1 MKKLIHNILA
11 VMLVVVMV
19 IMSFGNQS
27 VLPISIVNANESEIV
42 YPFGYK
48 SSDLFVADA
57 ILGQANGLDFTNI
70 SSMPI
75 LHNYTYKTLAEGI
88 IDNKWLLGGS
98 VVWKNAEACLNHD
111 FIGLVTWRQIM
122 YETLIMDWLTYQ
134 FESDEFKS
142 EISKS
147 SASYGWAISNY
158 LIKDDVKIPSKGDAN
173 TIKVFDKEFYKS
185 IGMLEKADQI
195 NEIISGI
202 NDVYTNSKDFYK
214 QVSNILATQSAC
226 ESRIS
231 FLREVQD
238 VTNNQ
243 SLSNAIDTVIDKLY
257 MSAGRLSFTEGSFV
271 MAKQLA
277 NVTWD
282 LLIAPYETSIPLL
295 RELKLGKAGI
305 DWMFNT
311 SNENSKKIELT
322 FIYMMNA
329 DFTKAYQILREN
341 YKDDKSEKNAL
352 VYNNAY
358 LDYTVYQAYS
368 SMITEEYIAEK
379 MLNGALNEIVN
390 IFSDYNIQS
399 YNDLKKML
407 DDDIKVS
414 QGYYNLV
421 GKYYSTY
428 ETVFKKNEY
437 MSWYYD
443 NVVHP
448 TGVYF
453 KRKEVEIGLQD
464 DTFYFYDDVTVTPD
478 NVTDGSVKYTSS
490 DESVVTVKDKQVLS
504 IEVHKV
510 GSAIITVT
518 TNDGNY
524 QDTLKINVV
533 EGHGKDGF
541 YLENGSKEPNIGDIF
556 TIGELEYEI
565 IKKGEVCVKYGTND
579 VTDVDIPK
587 YVSYKGYSYKV
598 TSIEEHAFFKSYSL
612 ASITI
617 PNSVTSIGRS
627 AFFKCYRLASVI
639 IPNSVTSIEDAA
651 FEGCESLTSITIPGS
666 VTSIES
672 DVFESCE
679 SLTSITIPNSV
690 TSIGDSAFN
699 RCTSLTNITI
709 PDSVTSIGQGAFA
722 HCKSLTSITIPNG
735 VTSIGQGAFANCKS
749 LTNITI
755 PDSVTSIGAGVFEE
769 CESLTSITIPNSVTS
784 IEASAFEGCTSL
796 TNITIPD
803 SVTSI
808 WHSAFTRCTSLTNI
822 TIPNSVTSI
831 WDFAFKG
838 CTSLTNITI
847 PGSVTSIGDSA
858 FTGCT
863 SLTSITIPNGVT
875 SIGGEAFSDCTSLT
889 NITIPGSVISIGGS
903 AFSDCKS
910 LEELIIPEG
919 VRELGASIIADTC
932 IEKIKIPSTVTIAD
946 RDTFG
951 TLYGDDVL
959 TEVEFAEGM
968 TRIPQYMCS
977 DANTVKKIVI
987 PSTVTSIGDNAFD
1000 RCTSLTNITIPDSV
1014 TSIESNV
1021 FKFCESLTS
1030 IIIPNGVTSIE
1041 QGAFY
1046 YCTGLTNITIPGSVT
1061 SIGDS
1066 AFTGCTS
1073 LTSIT
1078 IPNGVTSIGY
1088 SAFEGCT
1095 SLTNITIPDSVTSI
1109 EGYAFDSCKNLKD
1122 ITIPGNVTSI
1132 KKYAF
1137 FGCDSLVANVYNNS
1151 TGLTYCKDYN
1161 IDYKIVGTYDE
1172 FSDIQ
1177 IENGTCTNIDE
1188 STELKV
1194 NQLKEGNDYDVVSKS
1209 FDNFELYD
1217 LSFYKDDQKVTIDGT
1232 AIVRIP
1238 VKEGMDGSKC
1248 KVYYNDNGTFTDM
1261 GAVYKDGYM
1270 EFETNHFS
1278 QYVVAEIESSTFTL
1292 GDVNEDGKVDFL
1304 DAIVV
1309 LRHDAEIIQLT
1320 DNQMKAAEVNKDG
1333 KVDFLDAIMI
1343 LRYDAEIINGF
1354 N

>member
-1 MKKLIHNILA
+1 MKKLIHNILV

-19 IMSFGNQS
+19 MMSFGNQS

-48 SSDLFVADA
+48 SNDLFVADA

-75 LHNYTYKTLAEGI
+75 LHNYTYRTLAEGI

-158 LIKDDVKIPSKGDAN
+158 LIKDDVKIPSKVDAN

-282 LLIAPYETSIPLL
+282 LLIAPFETSIPLL

-379 MLNGALNEIVN
+379 MFNGALNEIVN

-421 GKYYSTY
+421 GKYYNTY

-541 YLENGSKEPNIGDIF
+541 YLENDSKEPNIGDIF
-556 TIGELEYEI
+556 SIGELKYEI
-565 IKKGEVCVKYGTND
+565 IKKGEVCVKNAASD

-598 TSIEEHAFFKSYSL
+598 TSIESQAFK
-612 ASITI
+612 
-617 PNSVTSIGRS
+617 
-627 AFFKCYRLASVI
+627 KC
-639 IPNSVTSIEDAA
+639 E
-651 FEGCESLTSITIPGS
+651 
-666 VTSIES
+666 
-672 DVFESCE
+672 
-679 SLTSITIPNSV
+679 
-690 TSIGDSAFN
+690 
-699 RCTSLTNITI
+699 SLTNITI
-709 PDSVTSIGQGAFA
+709 PDSVTSIE
-722 HCKSLTSITIPNG
+722 
-735 VTSIGQGAFANCKS
+735 
-749 LTNITI
+749 
-755 PDSVTSIGAGVFEE
+755 D
-769 CESLTSITIPNSVTS
+769 
-784 IEASAFEGCTSL
+784 SAFEGCTSL

-808 WHSAFTRCTSLTNI
+808 
-822 TIPNSVTSI
+822 
-831 WDFAFKG
+831 
-838 CTSLTNITI
+838 
-847 PGSVTSIGDSA
+847 GD
-858 FTGCT
+858 
-863 SLTSITIPNGVT
+863 
-875 SIGGEAFSDCTSLT
+875 
-889 NITIPGSVISIGGS
+889 
-903 AFSDCKS
+903 
-910 LEELIIPEG
+910 
-919 VRELGASIIADTC
+919 
-932 IEKIKIPSTVTIAD
+932 
-946 RDTFG
+946 
-951 TLYGDDVL
+951 
-959 TEVEFAEGM
+959 
-968 TRIPQYMCS
+968 
-977 DANTVKKIVI
+977 
-987 PSTVTSIGDNAFD
+987 
-1000 RCTSLTNITIPDSV
+1000 
-1014 TSIESNV
+1014 
-1021 FKFCESLTS
+1021 
-1030 IIIPNGVTSIE
+1030 
-1041 QGAFY
+1041 
-1046 YCTGLTNITIPGSVT
+1046 
-1061 SIGDS
+1061 
-1066 AFTGCTS
+1066 
-1073 LTSIT
+1073 
-1078 IPNGVTSIGY
+1078 
-1088 SAFEGCT
+1088 
-1095 SLTNITIPDSVTSI
+1095 
-1109 EGYAFDSCKNLKD
+1109 
-1122 ITIPGNVTSI
+1122 
-1132 KKYAF
+1132 
-1137 FGCDSLVANVYNNS
+1137 
-1151 TGLTYCKDYN
+1151 
-1161 IDYKIVGTYDE
+1161 
-1172 FSDIQ
+1172 
-1177 IENGTCTNIDE
+1177 
-1188 STELKV
+1188 
-1194 NQLKEGNDYDVVSKS
+1194 
-1209 FDNFELYD
+1209 
-1217 LSFYKDDQKVTIDGT
+1217 
-1232 AIVRIP
+1232 
-1238 VKEGMDGSKC
+1238 
-1248 KVYYNDNGTFTDM
+1248 
-1261 GAVYKDGYM
+1261 
-1270 EFETNHFS
+1270 
-1278 QYVVAEIESSTFTL
+1278 
-1292 GDVNEDGKVDFL
+1292 
-1304 DAIVV
+1304 
-1309 LRHDAEIIQLT
+1309 
-1320 DNQMKAAEVNKDG
+1320 
-1333 KVDFLDAIMI
+1333 
-1343 LRYDAEIINGF
+1343 
-1354 N
+1354 

>member
-1 MKKLIHNILA
+1 MKKLIHNILV

-42 YPFGYK
+42 YPFGYE
-48 SSDLFVADA
+48 SSNLFVADA
-57 ILGQANGLDFTNI
+57 ILGQAKDLDFTNI
-70 SSMPI
+70 SSMPV

-111 FIGLVTWRQIM
+111 FIELVTWRQIM

-226 ESRIS
+226 ESRIT
-231 FLREVQD
+231 FLREVQE

-329 DFTKAYQILREN
+329 DFTKAYQILRDN
-341 YKDDKSEKNAL
+341 YKDDKSEKNTL

-428 ETVFKKNEY
+428 ETVFKKNEH

-556 TIGELEYEI
+556 SIGELEYKI
-565 IKKGEVCVKYGTND
+565 IKKGEVCVKNAADD

-598 TSIEEHAFFKSYSL
+598 TSIGWSAFSYCQSL
-612 ASITI
+612 TNITI
-617 PNSVTSIGRS
+617 PDGVTSIGDS
-627 AFFKCYRLASVI
+627 AFDYCK
-639 IPNSVTSIEDAA
+639 
-651 FEGCESLTSITIPGS
+651 
-666 VTSIES
+666 
-672 DVFESCE
+672 

-690 TSIGDSAFN
+690 TNIGEFAFGGCRSLTNITIPNSVTSIGDGVFCD
-699 RCTSLTNITI
+699 CTSLINITI
-709 PDSVTSIGQGAFA
+709 PDSVTSIESQAFD
-722 HCKSLTSITIPNG
+722 G
-735 VTSIGQGAFANCKS
+735 CKS

-755 PDSVTSIGAGVFEE
+755 PNSVTSIGY
-769 CESLTSITIPNSVTS
+769 C
-784 IEASAFEGCTSL
+784 AFY
-796 TNITIPD
+796 D
-803 SVTSI
+803 
-808 WHSAFTRCTSLTNI
+808 CTSLTNI

-831 WDFAFKG
+831 GNNAFY
-838 CTSLTNITI
+838 
-847 PGSVTSIGDSA
+847 
-858 FTGCT
+858 
-863 SLTSITIPNGVT
+863 
-875 SIGGEAFSDCTSLT
+875 DCTSLT
-889 NITIPGSVISIGGS
+889 NITIPG
-903 AFSDCKS
+903 
-910 LEELIIPEG
+910 
-919 VRELGASIIADTC
+919 
-932 IEKIKIPSTVTIAD
+932 
-946 RDTFG
+946 
-951 TLYGDDVL
+951 
-959 TEVEFAEGM
+959 
-968 TRIPQYMCS
+968 
-977 DANTVKKIVI
+977 N
-987 PSTVTSIGDNAFD
+987 
-1000 RCTSLTNITIPDSV
+1000 
-1014 TSIESNV
+1014 
-1021 FKFCESLTS
+1021 
-1030 IIIPNGVTSIE
+1030 
-1041 QGAFY
+1041 
-1046 YCTGLTNITIPGSVT
+1046 VT

-1066 AFTGCTS
+1066 AFSNC
-1073 LTSIT
+1073 
-1078 IPNGVTSIGY
+1078 N
-1088 SAFEGCT
+1088 
-1095 SLTNITIPDSVTSI
+1095 
-1109 EGYAFDSCKNLKD
+1109 
-1122 ITIPGNVTSI
+1122 
-1132 KKYAF
+1132 
-1137 FGCDSLVANVYNNS
+1137 SLVANVYKNS
-1151 TGLTYCKDYN
+1151 TGLTYCKN
-1161 IDYKIVGTYDE
+1161 NKIDYRIVGSYDKKHY
-1172 FSDIQ
+1172 IQ

-1188 STELKV
+1188 NTELKV
-1194 NQLKEGNDYDVVSKS
+1194 SQLKEGNDYDVVSKS

-1217 LSFYKDDQKVTIDGT
+1217 LSFYKDDKKVTIDGT

-1278 QYVVAEIESSTFTL
+1278 QYVVTDSELPTFTL
-1292 GDVNEDGKVDFL
+1292 GDVNEDGKIDFL
-1304 DAIVV
+1304 DAITV
-1309 LRHDAEIIQLT
+1309 LRYDAEIIQLT
-1320 DNQMKAAEVNKDG
+1320 DNQMKAAEVNKDS
-1333 KVDFLDAIMI
+1333 KVDFLDAITI
-1343 LRYDAEIINGF
+1343 LRYDAEIIDSF
-1354 N
+1354 NNK

>member
-1 MKKLIHNILA
+1 M
-11 VMLVVVMV
+11 
-19 IMSFGNQS
+19 
-27 VLPISIVNANESEIV
+27 
-42 YPFGYK
+42 
-48 SSDLFVADA
+48 
-57 ILGQANGLDFTNI
+57 
-70 SSMPI
+70 
-75 LHNYTYKTLAEGI
+75 AEGI

-231 FLREVQD
+231 FLREVQE

-329 DFTKAYQILREN
+329 DFTKAYQILRDN

-504 IEVHKV
+504 IEVYKV

-541 YLENGSKEPNIGDIF
+541 YLENGSKEPNIGDTF
-556 TIGELEYEI
+556 SIGELKYEI
-565 IKKGEVCVKYGTND
+565 IKKGEVYVKNAADD
-579 VTDVDIPK
+579 VTDVNIPK

-598 TSIEEHAFFKSYSL
+598 TSIEESAFKRCYSL
-612 ASITI
+612 ASVTI
-617 PNSVTSIGRS
+617 PNSVTSIGDW
-627 AFFKCYRLASVI
+627 AFYDC
-639 IPNSVTSIEDAA
+639 T
-651 FEGCESLTSITIPGS
+651 
-666 VTSIES
+666 
-672 DVFESCE
+672 

-690 TSIGDSAFN
+690 TSIGYDAF
-699 RCTSLTNITI
+699 
-709 PDSVTSIGQGAFA
+709 
-722 HCKSLTSITIPNG
+722 
-735 VTSIGQGAFANCKS
+735 
-749 LTNITI
+749 
-755 PDSVTSIGAGVFEE
+755 
-769 CESLTSITIPNSVTS
+769 
-784 IEASAFEGCTSL
+784 
-796 TNITIPD
+796 
-803 SVTSI
+803 
-808 WHSAFTRCTSLTNI
+808 
-822 TIPNSVTSI
+822 
-831 WDFAFKG
+831 
-838 CTSLTNITI
+838 
-847 PGSVTSIGDSA
+847 
-858 FTGCT
+858 
-863 SLTSITIPNGVT
+863 
-875 SIGGEAFSDCTSLT
+875 
-889 NITIPGSVISIGGS
+889 
-903 AFSDCKS
+903 
-910 LEELIIPEG
+910 
-919 VRELGASIIADTC
+919 
-932 IEKIKIPSTVTIAD
+932 
-946 RDTFG
+946 RD
-951 TLYGDDVL
+951 
-959 TEVEFAEGM
+959 
-968 TRIPQYMCS
+968 
-977 DANTVKKIVI
+977 
-987 PSTVTSIGDNAFD
+987 
-1000 RCTSLTNITIPDSV
+1000 CTSLTNITIPDSV
-1014 TSIESNV
+1014 TSIEY
-1021 FKFCESLTS
+1021 C
-1030 IIIPNGVTSIE
+1030 
-1041 QGAFY
+1041 AFY
-1046 YCTGLTNITIPGSVT
+1046 
-1061 SIGDS
+1061 D
-1066 AFTGCTS
+1066 CTS

-1078 IPNGVTSIGY
+1078 IPGNVTSIGY
-1088 SAFEGCT
+1088 SAFSNC
-1095 SLTNITIPDSVTSI
+1095 N
-1109 EGYAFDSCKNLKD
+1109 
-1122 ITIPGNVTSI
+1122 
-1132 KKYAF
+1132 
-1137 FGCDSLVANVYNNS
+1137 SLVANVYKNS
-1151 TGLTYCKDYN
+1151 TGLTYCKN
-1161 IDYKIVGTYDE
+1161 NKIDYRIIGSYDKKHY
-1172 FSDIQ
+1172 IQ

-1292 GDVNEDGKVDFL
+1292 GDVNEDDKVDFL

-1343 LRYDAEIINGF
+1343 LRYDAEIINCF

>member
-1 MKKLIHNILA
+1 MKKLIHNILV

-19 IMSFGNQS
+19 MMSFGNQS

-48 SSDLFVADA
+48 SSNLFVADA

-158 LIKDDVKIPSKGDAN
+158 LIKDDIKIPSKVDAN
-173 TIKVFDKEFYKS
+173 TIKVFDNEFYKS

-282 LLIAPYETSIPLL
+282 LLIAPYEKSIPLL

-329 DFTKAYQILREN
+329 DFTKAYQILRDN

-352 VYNNAY
+352 IYNNAY

-541 YLENGSKEPNIGDIF
+541 YLENGSKEPNIGDTF
-556 TIGELEYEI
+556 SIGELKYEI
-565 IKKGEVCVKYGTND
+565 IKKGEVYVKNAADD
-579 VTDVDIPK
+579 VTDVNIPK

-598 TSIEEHAFFKSYSL
+598 TSIEESAFKRCYSL
-612 ASITI
+612 ASVTI
-617 PNSVTSIGRS
+617 PNSVTSIGDW
-627 AFFKCYRLASVI
+627 AFYDC
-639 IPNSVTSIEDAA
+639 T
-651 FEGCESLTSITIPGS
+651 
-666 VTSIES
+666 
-672 DVFESCE
+672 

-690 TSIGDSAFN
+690 TSIGDWAFY
-699 RCTSLTNITI
+699 
-709 PDSVTSIGQGAFA
+709 D
-722 HCKSLTSITIPNG
+722 
-735 VTSIGQGAFANCKS
+735 
-749 LTNITI
+749 
-755 PDSVTSIGAGVFEE
+755 
-769 CESLTSITIPNSVTS
+769 
-784 IEASAFEGCTSL
+784 
-796 TNITIPD
+796 
-803 SVTSI
+803 
-808 WHSAFTRCTSLTNI
+808 CTSLTNI

-831 WDFAFKG
+831 
-838 CTSLTNITI
+838 
-847 PGSVTSIGDSA
+847 GD
-858 FTGCT
+858 
-863 SLTSITIPNGVT
+863 
-875 SIGGEAFSDCTSLT
+875 EAFRDCTSLT
-889 NITIPGSVISIGGS
+889 NITIP
-903 AFSDCKS
+903 
-910 LEELIIPEG
+910 
-919 VRELGASIIADTC
+919 
-932 IEKIKIPSTVTIAD
+932 
-946 RDTFG
+946 
-951 TLYGDDVL
+951 
-959 TEVEFAEGM
+959 
-968 TRIPQYMCS
+968 
-977 DANTVKKIVI
+977 N
-987 PSTVTSIGDNAFD
+987 
-1000 RCTSLTNITIPDSV
+1000 
-1014 TSIESNV
+1014 
-1021 FKFCESLTS
+1021 
-1030 IIIPNGVTSIE
+1030 
-1041 QGAFY
+1041 
-1046 YCTGLTNITIPGSVT
+1046 SVT
-1061 SIGDS
+1061 SIG
-1066 AFTGCTS
+1066 
-1073 LTSIT
+1073 
-1078 IPNGVTSIGY
+1078 
-1088 SAFEGCT
+1088 
-1095 SLTNITIPDSVTSI
+1095 
-1109 EGYAFDSCKNLKD
+1109 GYAFNSCKNLKD

-1132 KKYAF
+1132 GNNAF
-1137 FGCDSLVANVYNNS
+1137 SNCNSLVANVYKNS
-1151 TGLTYCKDYN
+1151 AGLTYCKN
-1161 IDYKIVGTYDE
+1161 NKIDYRIVGSYDKKHY
-1172 FSDIQ
+1172 IQ

-1292 GDVNEDGKVDFL
+1292 GDVNEDDKVDFL

-1320 DNQMKAAEVNKDG
+1320 DNQMKAAEVNKDS

>member
-1 MKKLIHNILA
+1 MKKLIHNILV

-19 IMSFGNQS
+19 MMSFGNQS

-282 LLIAPYETSIPLL
+282 LLIAPFETSIPLL

-541 YLENGSKEPNIGDIF
+541 YLENGNEEPNTGDIF
-556 TIGELEYEI
+556 SIGELRYKI
-565 IKKGEVCVKYGTND
+565 IKKGEVCVYRYKPD

-598 TSIEEHAFFKSYSL
+598 TSIGWRAFINCKSITNITIPNSVTSIEEYAFESCTSL
-612 ASITI
+612 TSITI
-617 PNSVTSIGRS
+617 PNSVTSIGHS
-627 AFFKCYRLASVI
+627 AFYDCTSLTNI
-639 IPNSVTSIEDAA
+639 TIPNSVTSIEDQV
-651 FEGCESLTSITIPGS
+651 FRYCKSLTSITIPNN
-666 VTSIES
+666 VTNIGEYAF
-672 DVFESCE
+672 DCCT
-679 SLTSITIPNSV
+679 SLKSITIPNSV
-690 TSIGDSAFN
+690 TSIGDSAFYD
-699 RCTSLTNITI
+699 CTSLK
-709 PDSVTSIGQGAFA
+709 D
-722 HCKSLTSITIPNG
+722 ITIPNN
-735 VTSIGQGAFANCKS
+735 VTSIENQVFRFCK
-749 LTNITI
+749 
-755 PDSVTSIGAGVFEE
+755 
-769 CESLTSITIPNSVTS
+769 SLTSITIPNSVTS
-784 IEASAFEGCTSL
+784 IGENAFSGCE
-796 TNITIPD
+796 
-803 SVTSI
+803 
-808 WHSAFTRCTSLTNI
+808 
-822 TIPNSVTSI
+822 
-831 WDFAFKG
+831 
-838 CTSLTNITI
+838 
-847 PGSVTSIGDSA
+847 
-858 FTGCT
+858 
-863 SLTSITIPNGVT
+863 SLTSITI
-875 SIGGEAFSDCTSLT
+875 S
-889 NITIPGSVISIGGS
+889 
-903 AFSDCKS
+903 K
-910 LEELIIPEG
+910 
-919 VRELGASIIADTC
+919 
-932 IEKIKIPSTVTIAD
+932 
-946 RDTFG
+946 
-951 TLYGDDVL
+951 
-959 TEVEFAEGM
+959 
-968 TRIPQYMCS
+968 
-977 DANTVKKIVI
+977 
-987 PSTVTSIGDNAFD
+987 
-1000 RCTSLTNITIPDSV
+1000 SV
-1014 TSIESNV
+1014 TSIKTE
-1021 FKFCESLTS
+1021 
-1030 IIIPNGVTSIE
+1030 
-1041 QGAFY
+1041 AF
-1046 YCTGLTNITIPGSVT
+1046 L
-1061 SIGDS
+1061 
-1066 AFTGCTS
+1066 GC
-1073 LTSIT
+1073 
-1078 IPNGVTSIGY
+1078 N
-1088 SAFEGCT
+1088 
-1095 SLTNITIPDSVTSI
+1095 
-1109 EGYAFDSCKNLKD
+1109 
-1122 ITIPGNVTSI
+1122 
-1132 KKYAF
+1132 
-1137 FGCDSLVANVYNNS
+1137 SLVANVYNNS
-1151 TGLTYCKDYN
+1151 TGLTYCKDNN

-1278 QYVVAEIESSTFTL
+1278 QYVVAEIKSSTFTL
-1292 GDVNEDGKVDFL
+1292 GDVNEDDKADFL

-1320 DNQMKAAEVNKDG
+1320 DNQMRAAEVNKDG

>member
-1 MKKLIHNILA
+1 MKKIIHNILV

-48 SSDLFVADA
+48 SSNLFVADA

-88 IDNKWLLGGS
+88 IDNKWLLGES

-111 FIGLVTWRQIM
+111 FIELVTWRQIM

-158 LIKDDVKIPSKGDAN
+158 LIKDDVKIPSKGDDN

-226 ESRIS
+226 ESRIT
-231 FLREVQD
+231 FLREVQE

-329 DFTKAYQILREN
+329 DFTKAYQILRDN

-556 TIGELEYEI
+556 SIGELEYEI
-565 IKKGEVCVKYGTND
+565 IKKGEVCVRNAAED
-579 VTDVDIPK
+579 VIDVDIAK

-598 TSIEEHAFFKSYSL
+598 TSIGK
-612 ASITI
+612 
-617 PNSVTSIGRS
+617 S
-627 AFFKCYRLASVI
+627 AFEK
-639 IPNSVTSIEDAA
+639 
-651 FEGCESLTSITIPGS
+651 
-666 VTSIES
+666 
-672 DVFESCE
+672 
-679 SLTSITIPNSV
+679 
-690 TSIGDSAFN
+690 
-699 RCTSLTNITI
+699 
-709 PDSVTSIGQGAFA
+709 
-722 HCKSLTSITIPNG
+722 
-735 VTSIGQGAFANCKS
+735 
-749 LTNITI
+749 
-755 PDSVTSIGAGVFEE
+755 

-784 IEASAFEGCTSL
+784 IESQAFRDCINLTIITIPNSVTSIGDHAFYDCTSL

-803 SVTSI
+803 GVTSIGFSAFARCTSLTSITIPSSVTSI
-808 WHSAFTRCTSLTNI
+808 VDSEFERCESLTNI

-831 WDFAFKG
+831 GEDAFAR

-858 FTGCT
+858 FQECT
-863 SLTSITIPNGVT
+863 SLTS
-875 SIGGEAFSDCTSLT
+875 
-889 NITIPGSVISIGGS
+889 
-903 AFSDCKS
+903 
-910 LEELIIPEG
+910 
-919 VRELGASIIADTC
+919 
-932 IEKIKIPSTVTIAD
+932 
-946 RDTFG
+946 
-951 TLYGDDVL
+951 
-959 TEVEFAEGM
+959 
-968 TRIPQYMCS
+968 
-977 DANTVKKIVI
+977 
-987 PSTVTSIGDNAFD
+987 
-1000 RCTSLTNITIPDSV
+1000 
-1014 TSIESNV
+1014 
-1021 FKFCESLTS
+1021 
-1030 IIIPNGVTSIE
+1030 
-1041 QGAFY
+1041 
-1046 YCTGLTNITIPGSVT
+1046 
-1061 SIGDS
+1061 
-1066 AFTGCTS
+1066 
-1073 LTSIT
+1073 
-1078 IPNGVTSIGY
+1078 
-1088 SAFEGCT
+1088 
-1095 SLTNITIPDSVTSI
+1095 ITIPDSVTSI
-1109 EGYAFDSCKNLKD
+1109 EGHAFYYCTNLKD
-1122 ITIPGNVTSI
+1122 ITIPGNVTI
-1132 KKYAF
+1132 IGDYAF
-1137 FGCDSLVANVYNNS
+1137 SNCNSLVANVYKNS
-1151 TGLTYCKDYN
+1151 TGLTYCKN
-1161 IDYKIVGTYDE
+1161 NKIDYRIVGSYDKKHY
-1172 FSDIQ
+1172 IQ

-1188 STELKV
+1188 NTELKV
-1194 NQLKEGNDYDVVSKS
+1194 SQLKEGNDYDVVSKS

-1217 LSFYKDDQKVTIDGT
+1217 LSFYKDDQKVTVDGT

-1238 VKEGMDGSKC
+1238 VKEGMDGNKC
-1248 KVYYNDNGTFTDM
+1248 KVYYNNNGSFTDM
-1261 GAVYKDGYM
+1261 GAVYKDGSM
-1270 EFETNHFS
+1270 EFKTDHFS
-1278 QYVVAEIESSTFTL
+1278 QYVVTDSELPTFTL
-1292 GDVNEDGKVDFL
+1292 GDVNEDGKIDFL
-1304 DAIVV
+1304 DAITV
-1309 LRHDAEIIQLT
+1309 LRYDAEIIQLT
-1320 DNQMKAAEVNKDG
+1320 DNQMKAAEVNKDS
-1333 KVDFLDAIMI
+1333 KVDFLDAITI
-1343 LRYDAEIINGF
+1343 LRYDAEIIDNF
-1354 N
+1354 NNK

>member
-282 LLIAPYETSIPLL
+282 LLIAPFETSIPLL

-399 YNDLKKML
+399 YNDLKKMV

-518 TNDGNY
+518 TNDGNC

-541 YLENGSKEPNIGDIF
+541 YLENDSKEPNIGDIF
-556 TIGELEYEI
+556 SIGELEYEI
-565 IKKGEVCVKYGTND
+565 IKKGEVCVKNAADD

-587 YVSYKGYSYKV
+587 YVSYKGYSYKI
-598 TSIEEHAFFKSYSL
+598 TSIEERAFEECESLTSITIPNGVTSIGWHAFSWCKSLTNITIPGSVTSIGKAAFGGCVSLTSITIPNGVTSIGWDAFIHCRSLTNITIPNSVTSIGGYAFWNCTSLTSITIPNSVTGIEDSTFKGCKSL
-612 ASITI
+612 TSITI
-617 PNSVTSIGRS
+617 PNSVTSIGTQ
-627 AFFKCYRLASVI
+627 AFYDCTSLTSI
-639 IPNSVTSIEDAA
+639 TIPNSVTSIGENA
-651 FEGCESLTSITIPGS
+651 FRG
-666 VTSIES
+666 
-672 DVFESCE
+672 CE

-690 TSIGDSAFN
+690 TSIWYSAFAG
-699 RCTSLTNITI
+699 CTSLTSITI
-709 PDSVTSIGQGAFA
+709 PNSVTGIVDSTFA
-722 HCKSLTSITIPNG
+722 GCKSLTSITIPN
-735 VTSIGQGAFANCKS
+735 
-749 LTNITI
+749 
-755 PDSVTSIGAGVFEE
+755 SVTSIGYSAFGG
-769 CESLTSITIPNSVTS
+769 CTSLTSITIPNSVTS
-784 IEASAFEGCTSL
+784 IEGSAFY
-796 TNITIPD
+796 N
-803 SVTSI
+803 
-808 WHSAFTRCTSLTNI
+808 
-822 TIPNSVTSI
+822 
-831 WDFAFKG
+831 
-838 CTSLTNITI
+838 
-847 PGSVTSIGDSA
+847 
-858 FTGCT
+858 CT
-863 SLTSITIPNGVT
+863 SLTSITIPN
-875 SIGGEAFSDCTSLT
+875 
-889 NITIPGSVISIGGS
+889 
-903 AFSDCKS
+903 
-910 LEELIIPEG
+910 
-919 VRELGASIIADTC
+919 
-932 IEKIKIPSTVTIAD
+932 
-946 RDTFG
+946 
-951 TLYGDDVL
+951 
-959 TEVEFAEGM
+959 
-968 TRIPQYMCS
+968 
-977 DANTVKKIVI
+977 
-987 PSTVTSIGDNAFD
+987 
-1000 RCTSLTNITIPDSV
+1000 
-1014 TSIESNV
+1014 
-1021 FKFCESLTS
+1021 
-1030 IIIPNGVTSIE
+1030 
-1041 QGAFY
+1041 
-1046 YCTGLTNITIPGSVT
+1046 SVT
-1061 SIGDS
+1061 SIGVYAFENCTSLKS
-1066 AFTGCTS
+1066 AVIEANSKKLFETAIGDRAFSGCTS
-1073 LTSIT
+1073 LT
-1078 IPNGVTSIGY
+1078 GV
-1088 SAFEGCT
+1088 
-1095 SLTNITIPDSVTSI
+1095 
-1109 EGYAFDSCKNLKD
+1109 
-1122 ITIPGNVTSI
+1122 TIPGNVTSI
-1132 KKYAF
+1132 GNNAF
-1137 FGCDSLVANVYNNS
+1137 SNCNSLVANVYKNS
-1151 TGLTYCKDYN
+1151 AGLTYCKN
-1161 IDYKIVGTYDE
+1161 NKIDYRIVGSYDKKHY
-1172 FSDIQ
+1172 IQ

-1232 AIVRIP
+1232 AVVRIP

-1248 KVYYNDNGTFTDM
+1248 KVYYNDNGTFTNM

-1292 GDVNEDGKVDFL
+1292 GDVNEDDKVDFL

>member
-1 MKKLIHNILA
+1 MKKLIHNILV

-19 IMSFGNQS
+19 MMSFGNQS

-231 FLREVQD
+231 FLREVQE

-329 DFTKAYQILREN
+329 DFTKAYQILRDN

-556 TIGELEYEI
+556 SIGELKYEI
-565 IKKGEVCVKYGTND
+565 IKKGEVCVKNAASD

-598 TSIEEHAFFKSYSL
+598 TSIESQAFEECESL
-612 ASITI
+612 TSITIPNSVASIGVSAFAWCRSLTNITIPDSVTSIGKAAFEGCTSLTSITI
-617 PNSVTSIGRS
+617 PNSVTSIGGS
-627 AFFKCYRLASVI
+627 AFAGCRSLTSITIPNSVTSI
-639 IPNSVTSIEDAA
+639 GVSAFEWCRSLTSITIPNSVTSIEGSTFRD
-651 FEGCESLTSITIPGS
+651 CTSLTSITIPNSVTSIGSQTFFDCKSLTSITIPNSVTSIGFQAFEDCTSLTNITIPDS
-666 VTSIES
+666 VTSIEES
-672 DVFESCE
+672 AFFHCTSLTSITIPNSVTSIGIRTFAGCKSLTSITIPNSVTSIGFSAFEGCK

-690 TSIGDSAFN
+690 TSIGDSAFEG
-699 RCTSLTNITI
+699 CT
-709 PDSVTSIGQGAFA
+709 
-722 HCKSLTSITIPNG
+722 SLTSITIPN
-735 VTSIGQGAFANCKS
+735 
-749 LTNITI
+749 
-755 PDSVTSIGAGVFEE
+755 SVTSIGGSAFYN
-769 CESLTSITIPNSVTS
+769 CTSLTSITIPNSVTS
-784 IEASAFEGCTSL
+784 IEVYAFENCTSL
-796 TNITIPD
+796 KSAVIEANGKKLFETTIGD
-803 SVTSI
+803 R
-808 WHSAFTRCTSLTNI
+808 AFS
-822 TIPNSVTSI
+822 
-831 WDFAFKG
+831 G
-838 CTSLTNITI
+838 CTN
-847 PGSVTSIGDSA
+847 
-858 FTGCT
+858 
-863 SLTSITIPNGVT
+863 LTSV
-875 SIGGEAFSDCTSLT
+875 
-889 NITIPGSVISIGGS
+889 
-903 AFSDCKS
+903 
-910 LEELIIPEG
+910 
-919 VRELGASIIADTC
+919 
-932 IEKIKIPSTVTIAD
+932 
-946 RDTFG
+946 
-951 TLYGDDVL
+951 
-959 TEVEFAEGM
+959 
-968 TRIPQYMCS
+968 
-977 DANTVKKIVI
+977 
-987 PSTVTSIGDNAFD
+987 
-1000 RCTSLTNITIPDSV
+1000 
-1014 TSIESNV
+1014 
-1021 FKFCESLTS
+1021 
-1030 IIIPNGVTSIE
+1030 
-1041 QGAFY
+1041 
-1046 YCTGLTNITIPGSVT
+1046 
-1061 SIGDS
+1061 
-1066 AFTGCTS
+1066 
-1073 LTSIT
+1073 
-1078 IPNGVTSIGY
+1078 
-1088 SAFEGCT
+1088 
-1095 SLTNITIPDSVTSI
+1095 
-1109 EGYAFDSCKNLKD
+1109 
-1122 ITIPGNVTSI
+1122 TIPGNVTSI
-1132 KKYAF
+1132 GYDAF
-1137 FGCDSLVANVYNNS
+1137 SNCNSLVANVYNNS
-1151 TGLTYCKDYN
+1151 TGLTYCKDNN

-1172 FSDIQ
+1172 FNDIQ

-1238 VKEGMDGSKC
+1238 VKEGIDGSKC

-1292 GDVNEDGKVDFL
+1292 GDVNEDDKVDFL

>member
-1 MKKLIHNILA
+1 MKKLIHNILV

-19 IMSFGNQS
+19 MMSFGNQS

-48 SSDLFVADA
+48 SSNLFVADA

-158 LIKDDVKIPSKGDAN
+158 LIKDDVKIPSKVDAN
-173 TIKVFDKEFYKS
+173 TIKVFDNEFYKS

-282 LLIAPYETSIPLL
+282 LLIAPFETSIPLL

-421 GKYYSTY
+421 GKYYNTY

-464 DTFYFYDDVTVTPD
+464 DTFYFYDDITVTPD

-541 YLENGSKEPNIGDIF
+541 YLENDSKEPNIGDIF
-556 TIGELEYEI
+556 SIGELEYEI
-565 IKKGEVCVKYGTND
+565 IKKGEVCVKSNVKED

-598 TSIEEHAFFKSYSL
+598 TSIGDNAFIVRSSLTSITIPNTVTSIENQAFKYCSSL
-612 ASITI
+612 TSMTIPNSVTSIGEYAFSGCESLTNITIPGSVTSIDKSVFSFCTSLTSITI
-617 PNSVTSIGRS
+617 PNSVTSIGS
-627 AFFKCYRLASVI
+627 DAFDSCKSLTSI
-639 IPNSVTSIEDAA
+639 TIPNSVTSIENQA
-651 FEGCESLTSITIPGS
+651 FRYCESLTSVTIPNTVTSIGDSAFYGCKNLTSITIPNSVTSIGSGTFSGCDSLTSMTIPNSVTSIGEWAFSGCESLTSMTIPSS
-666 VTSIES
+666 VTSIGS
-672 DVFESCE
+672 GTFSGCE

-690 TSIGDSAFN
+690 TSIGSDAFY
-699 RCTSLTNITI
+699 S
-709 PDSVTSIGQGAFA
+709 
-722 HCKSLTSITIPNG
+722 
-735 VTSIGQGAFANCKS
+735 
-749 LTNITI
+749 
-755 PDSVTSIGAGVFEE
+755 
-769 CESLTSITIPNSVTS
+769 CESLTSITIPNSVIS
-784 IEASAFEGCTSL
+784 IGKCAFDNCKSL
-796 TNITIPD
+796 TSMTIPN

-808 WHSAFTRCTSLTNI
+808 ENYVFRECVNLTSITIPNSVTSIGEYAFSSCTSLTNI

-831 WDFAFKG
+831 GKYAFSS
-838 CTSLTNITI
+838 CTSLTNMTI
-847 PGSVTSIGDSA
+847 PNSVTSIGSSVFNFCTRLKNITIPNNVTSIGNSA
-858 FTGCT
+858 FEYCMSLTNMTIPNSVTSIGSSAFKYCT
-863 SLTSITIPNGVT
+863 SLTSITIP
-875 SIGGEAFSDCTSLT
+875 
-889 NITIPGSVISIGGS
+889 
-903 AFSDCKS
+903 K
-910 LEELIIPEG
+910 
-919 VRELGASIIADTC
+919 
-932 IEKIKIPSTVTIAD
+932 
-946 RDTFG
+946 
-951 TLYGDDVL
+951 
-959 TEVEFAEGM
+959 
-968 TRIPQYMCS
+968 
-977 DANTVKKIVI
+977 
-987 PSTVTSIGDNAFD
+987 
-1000 RCTSLTNITIPDSV
+1000 SV
-1014 TSIESNV
+1014 TSIKTE
-1021 FKFCESLTS
+1021 
-1030 IIIPNGVTSIE
+1030 
-1041 QGAFY
+1041 
-1046 YCTGLTNITIPGSVT
+1046 
-1061 SIGDS
+1061 
-1066 AFTGCTS
+1066 
-1073 LTSIT
+1073 
-1078 IPNGVTSIGY
+1078 
-1088 SAFEGCT
+1088 
-1095 SLTNITIPDSVTSI
+1095 
-1109 EGYAFDSCKNLKD
+1109 
-1122 ITIPGNVTSI
+1122 
-1132 KKYAF
+1132 AF

-1151 TGLTYCKDYN
+1151 TGLTYCKDNN

-1172 FSDIQ
+1172 FNDIQ

-1292 GDVNEDGKVDFL
+1292 GDVNEDDKVDFL

>member
-27 VLPISIVNANESEIV
+27 VLPISIVNANESNIV

-231 FLREVQD
+231 FLREVQE

-329 DFTKAYQILREN
+329 DFTKAYQILRDN

-518 TNDGNY
+518 TNDGNC

-541 YLENGSKEPNIGDIF
+541 YLENGSKEPNIGDTF
-556 TIGELEYEI
+556 SIGELKYEI
-565 IKKGEVCVKYGTND
+565 IKKGEVCVKNAASD
-579 VTDVDIPK
+579 VTDVDIQK

-598 TSIEEHAFFKSYSL
+598 TSIGYE
-612 ASITI
+612 
-617 PNSVTSIGRS
+617 
-627 AFFKCYRLASVI
+627 
-639 IPNSVTSIEDAA
+639 A
-651 FEGCESLTSITIPGS
+651 FEW
-666 VTSIES
+666 
-672 DVFESCE
+672 
-679 SLTSITIPNSV
+679 
-690 TSIGDSAFN
+690 
-699 RCTSLTNITI
+699 
-709 PDSVTSIGQGAFA
+709 
-722 HCKSLTSITIPNG
+722 CK
-735 VTSIGQGAFANCKS
+735 
-749 LTNITI
+749 
-755 PDSVTSIGAGVFEE
+755 
-769 CESLTSITIPNSVTS
+769 
-784 IEASAFEGCTSL
+784 
-796 TNITIPD
+796 
-803 SVTSI
+803 
-808 WHSAFTRCTSLTNI
+808 SLTNI

-831 WDFAFKG
+831 GDGAFEE
-838 CTSLTNITI
+838 CESLTNITI
-847 PGSVTSIGDSA
+847 P
-858 FTGCT
+858 
-863 SLTSITIPNGVT
+863 N
-875 SIGGEAFSDCTSLT
+875 
-889 NITIPGSVISIGGS
+889 
-903 AFSDCKS
+903 
-910 LEELIIPEG
+910 
-919 VRELGASIIADTC
+919 
-932 IEKIKIPSTVTIAD
+932 
-946 RDTFG
+946 
-951 TLYGDDVL
+951 
-959 TEVEFAEGM
+959 
-968 TRIPQYMCS
+968 
-977 DANTVKKIVI
+977 
-987 PSTVTSIGDNAFD
+987 
-1000 RCTSLTNITIPDSV
+1000 
-1014 TSIESNV
+1014 
-1021 FKFCESLTS
+1021 
-1030 IIIPNGVTSIE
+1030 
-1041 QGAFY
+1041 
-1046 YCTGLTNITIPGSVT
+1046 
-1061 SIGDS
+1061 
-1066 AFTGCTS
+1066 
-1073 LTSIT
+1073 
-1078 IPNGVTSIGY
+1078 
-1088 SAFEGCT
+1088 
-1095 SLTNITIPDSVTSI
+1095 SVTSI
-1109 EGYAFDSCKNLKD
+1109 EGYAFYSCENLKD

-1132 KKYAF
+1132 GNKAF
-1137 FGCDSLVANVYNNS
+1137 SNCNSLVANVYKNS
-1151 TGLTYCKDYN
+1151 TGLTYCKN
-1161 IDYKIVGTYDE
+1161 NKIDYRIIGSYDKKHY
-1172 FSDIQ
+1172 IQ

-1194 NQLKEGNDYDVVSKS
+1194 NQLKDGNDYDVVSKS

-1261 GAVYKDGYM
+1261 EAVYKDGYM

-1292 GDVNEDGKVDFL
+1292 GDVNEDDKVDFL

-1320 DNQMKAAEVNKDG
+1320 DNQMRAAEVNKDG

>member
-1 MKKLIHNILA
+1 
-11 VMLVVVMV
+11 MLVVVMV
-19 IMSFGNQS
+19 MMSFGNQS
-27 VLPISIVNANESEIV
+27 VLPISIVNANESDIV

-282 LLIAPYETSIPLL
+282 LLIAPFETSIPLL

-556 TIGELEYEI
+556 SIGELKYEI
-565 IKKGEVCVKYGTND
+565 IKKGEVCVKNAAD
-579 VTDVDIPK
+579 DDTDVDIPK

-598 TSIEEHAFFKSYSL
+598 TSIGK
-612 ASITI
+612 
-617 PNSVTSIGRS
+617 
-627 AFFKCYRLASVI
+627 
-639 IPNSVTSIEDAA
+639 AA
-651 FEGCESLTSITIPGS
+651 
-666 VTSIES
+666 
-672 DVFESCE
+672 
-679 SLTSITIPNSV
+679 
-690 TSIGDSAFN
+690 
-699 RCTSLTNITI
+699 
-709 PDSVTSIGQGAFA
+709 
-722 HCKSLTSITIPNG
+722 
-735 VTSIGQGAFANCKS
+735 
-749 LTNITI
+749 
-755 PDSVTSIGAGVFEE
+755 FEE
-769 CESLTSITIPNSVTS
+769 CESLTSITIPNSVAS
-784 IEASAFEGCTSL
+784 IGVSAFAWCRSL

-808 WHSAFTRCTSLTNI
+808 GKAAFE
-822 TIPNSVTSI
+822 
-831 WDFAFKG
+831 
-838 CTSLTNITI
+838 
-847 PGSVTSIGDSA
+847 
-858 FTGCT
+858 GCT
-863 SLTSITIPNGVT
+863 SLTSITIPNSVT
-875 SIGGEAFSDCTSLT
+875 
-889 NITIPGSVISIGGS
+889 SIGGS
-903 AFSDCKS
+903 AFECCRS
-910 LEELIIPEG
+910 LTSITIPN
-919 VRELGASIIADTC
+919 S
-932 IEKIKIPSTVTIAD
+932 
-946 RDTFG
+946 
-951 TLYGDDVL
+951 
-959 TEVEFAEGM
+959 
-968 TRIPQYMCS
+968 
-977 DANTVKKIVI
+977 
-987 PSTVTSIGDNAFD
+987 VTSIGVSAFEWC
-1000 RCTSLTNITIPDSV
+1000 RSLTSITIPNSV
-1014 TSIESNV
+1014 TSIE
-1021 FKFCESLTS
+1021 
-1030 IIIPNGVTSIE
+1030 
-1041 QGAFY
+1041 
-1046 YCTGLTNITIPGSVT
+1046 GST
-1061 SIGDS
+1061 FRD
-1066 AFTGCTS
+1066 CTS

-1078 IPNGVTSIGY
+1078 IPN
-1088 SAFEGCT
+1088 
-1095 SLTNITIPDSVTSI
+1095 SVTSI
-1109 EGYAFDSCKNLKD
+1109 EVYAFENCTSLKSAVIEANGKKLFETTIGDRAFSGCTNLTSV
-1122 ITIPGNVTSI
+1122 TIPGNVTSI
-1132 KKYAF
+1132 GYDAF
-1137 FGCDSLVANVYNNS
+1137 SNCNSLVANVYNNS
-1151 TGLTYCKDYN
+1151 TGLTYCKDNN

-1172 FSDIQ
+1172 FNDIQ

-1238 VKEGMDGSKC
+1238 VKEGMDGNKC

-1292 GDVNEDGKVDFL
+1292 GDVNEDDKVDFL

>member
-1 MKKLIHNILA
+1 MKKIIHNILIIIL
-11 VMLVVVMV
+11 MVVMV
-19 IMSFGNQS
+19 IMPLGNRS
-27 VLPISIVNANESEIV
+27 VLPISIVNANESDIV
-42 YPFGYK
+42 YPFDYK
-48 SSDLFVADA
+48 SSNLFVADA
-57 ILGQANGLDFTNI
+57 ILGQASGLDFTNI

-75 LHNYTYKTLAEGI
+75 LHNYTYKILAEGI

-111 FIGLVTWRQIM
+111 FIELATWRQIM

-226 ESRIS
+226 ESRIT

-238 VTNNQ
+238 VTNNE

-257 MSAGRLSFTEGSFV
+257 MSAGRLSFNEGSFV

-282 LLIAPYETSIPLL
+282 LLIGPYEASIPLL

-311 SNENSKKIELT
+311 SNANSKKIELT

-329 DFTKAYQILREN
+329 DFTKAYQILRDN
-341 YKDDKSEKNAL
+341 YKGDKSEKNAL

-399 YNDLKKML
+399 YNDLKNML

-428 ETVFKKNEY
+428 ETVLKQNEY

-464 DTFYFYDDVTVTPD
+464 DTFYFYEDVTVTPD
-478 NVTDGSVKYTSS
+478 DVTDGSIKYTSS

-541 YLENGSKEPNIGDIF
+541 YLDNGKAEEPNIGDGF
-556 TIGELEYEI
+556 LIGELEYKI
-565 IKKGEVCVKYGTND
+565 TKKGEVYVYSCKTD

-587 YVSYKGYSYKV
+587 YVSYKGYSYKITKIGSEAFKDCTNLTSITIPTSV
-598 TSIEEHAFFKSYSL
+598 TSIGSSAFSYCTNLSNIVIPNSVTNIESGVFKGCKSL
-612 ASITI
+612 TSITLPDGVISIGNDTFNGCTSLTDITI
-617 PNSVTSIGRS
+617 PNSVTSIGNS
-627 AFFKCYRLASVI
+627 AFSYCTNLTGITIPNGVTNIESGVFKGCKSLTSITLPDGVI
-639 IPNSVTSIEDAA
+639 SIGNDTFNGCTSLTDITIPNSVTSIRDSTFKE
-651 FEGCESLTSITIPGS
+651 CKSLKYITIPTS
-666 VTSIES
+666 VTSIGS
-672 DVFESCE
+672 YAFYKCTSLKGIKIPSSVTSISAFTFQCCT
-679 SLTSITIPNSV
+679 SLTDVTIPNSVKSIYKEAFDECRSLKNIIIPSSVTSIGDCAFSFCKGLTRVTILNGVTGIGDGMFEGCTSLTDITIPNSV
-690 TSIGDSAFN
+690 TSIGNTAFWN
-699 RCTSLTNITI
+699 CTSLK
-709 PDSVTSIGQGAFA
+709 D
-722 HCKSLTSITIPNG
+722 
-735 VTSIGQGAFANCKS
+735 
-749 LTNITI
+749 
-755 PDSVTSIGAGVFEE
+755 
-769 CESLTSITIPNSVTS
+769 ITIPNSVTS
-784 IEASAFEGCTSL
+784 IGEETFYDCTSLTSIEIPNSVTNIGEAAFCGCTSL
-796 TNITIPD
+796 TD
-803 SVTSI
+803 
-808 WHSAFTRCTSLTNI
+808 I

-831 WDFAFKG
+831 G
-838 CTSLTNITI
+838 N
-847 PGSVTSIGDSA
+847 SA
-858 FTGCT
+858 FSYCTNLTG
-863 SLTSITIPNGVT
+863 ITIPNGVT
-875 SIGGEAFSDCTSLT
+875 NIESGVFKGCKSLTSITLPDGVISIGNDTFNGCTSLT
-889 NITIPGSVISIGGS
+889 DITIP
-903 AFSDCKS
+903 K
-910 LEELIIPEG
+910 
-919 VRELGASIIADTC
+919 
-932 IEKIKIPSTVTIAD
+932 
-946 RDTFG
+946 
-951 TLYGDDVL
+951 
-959 TEVEFAEGM
+959 
-968 TRIPQYMCS
+968 
-977 DANTVKKIVI
+977 
-987 PSTVTSIGDNAFD
+987 
-1000 RCTSLTNITIPDSV
+1000 
-1014 TSIESNV
+1014 
-1021 FKFCESLTS
+1021 
-1030 IIIPNGVTSIE
+1030 
-1041 QGAFY
+1041 
-1046 YCTGLTNITIPGSVT
+1046 SVT
-1061 SIGDS
+1061 SIGWWV
-1066 AFTGCTS
+1066 FYNC
-1073 LTSIT
+1073 
-1078 IPNGVTSIGY
+1078 N
-1088 SAFEGCT
+1088 
-1095 SLTNITIPDSVTSI
+1095 
-1109 EGYAFDSCKNLKD
+1109 
-1122 ITIPGNVTSI
+1122 
-1132 KKYAF
+1132 
-1137 FGCDSLVANVYNNS
+1137 SLVANVYNDS
-1151 TGLTYCKDYN
+1151 TGLTYCKDNN
-1161 IDYKIVGTYDE
+1161 IDYRIIGIYDE
-1172 FSDIQ
+1172 SHGIQ
-1177 IENGTCTNIDE
+1177 IENETCTNIFE

-1194 NQLKEGNDYDVVSKS
+1194 EQITSGEDYDAIANYSN
-1209 FDNFELYD
+1209 NFNLYD
-1217 LSFYKDDQKVTIDGT
+1217 IAFYKDEEKVEVDGT

-1238 VKEGMDGSKC
+1238 VKEGMDGNKC
-1248 KVYYNDNGTFTDM
+1248 KVYYNDNGTYTDM
-1261 GAVYKDGYM
+1261 NAVYKDGYM
-1270 EFETNHFS
+1270 EFKTDHFS
-1278 QYVVAEIESSTFTL
+1278 QYIVTDSELPTTAL
-1292 GDVNEDGKVDFL
+1292 GDVNGDGEINFL
-1304 DAIVV
+1304 DAIMV
-1309 LRHDAEIIQLT
+1309 LRYDAEIIELE
-1320 DNQMKAAEVNKDG
+1320 DNQLDAADVNGDGEVN
-1333 KVDFLDAIMI
+1333 FLDAIMI
-1343 LRYDAEIINGF
+1343 LRYDAEIIDSF
-1354 N
+1354 

>member
-1 MKKLIHNILA
+1 MKKLIHNILV

-19 IMSFGNQS
+19 MMSFGNQS

-48 SSDLFVADA
+48 SSNLFVADA

-158 LIKDDVKIPSKGDAN
+158 LIKDDIKIPSKVDAN
-173 TIKVFDKEFYKS
+173 TIKVFDNEFYKS

-282 LLIAPYETSIPLL
+282 LLIAPYEKSIPLL

-329 DFTKAYQILREN
+329 DFTKAYQILRDN

-352 VYNNAY
+352 IYNNAY

-390 IFSDYNIQS
+390 IFSGYNIQS

-518 TNDGNY
+518 TNDGNC

-541 YLENGSKEPNIGDIF
+541 YLENDSKEPNIGDIF
-556 TIGELEYEI
+556 SIGELEYEI
-565 IKKGEVCVKYGTND
+565 IKKGEVCVKNAASD

-598 TSIEEHAFFKSYSL
+598 TSIESQAFRDCTSL
-612 ASITI
+612 TGITIPGSVTSIGYEAFYNCPSLTNITIPNSVTSIGGSTFYHCTSLKSITI
-617 PNSVTSIGRS
+617 PNSVTSIGNL
-627 AFFKCYRLASVI
+627 AFEGCKSLTSI
-639 IPNSVTSIEDAA
+639 TIPNSVTSIEWSA
-651 FEGCESLTSITIPGS
+651 FEGCNSLTSITIPNS
-666 VTSIES
+666 VTSIVS
-672 DVFESCE
+672 HTFSCCT

-690 TSIGDSAFN
+690 TSIGESAFSY
-699 RCTSLTNITI
+699 CTSL
-709 PDSVTSIGQGAFA
+709 
-722 HCKSLTSITIPNG
+722 K
-735 VTSIGQGAFANCKS
+735 
-749 LTNITI
+749 
-755 PDSVTSIGAGVFEE
+755 
-769 CESLTSITIPNSVTS
+769 SITIPNSVTS
-784 IEASAFEGCTSL
+784 IE
-796 TNITIPD
+796 
-803 SVTSI
+803 
-808 WHSAFTRCTSLTNI
+808 
-822 TIPNSVTSI
+822 
-831 WDFAFKG
+831 
-838 CTSLTNITI
+838 
-847 PGSVTSIGDSA
+847 
-858 FTGCT
+858 
-863 SLTSITIPNGVT
+863 
-875 SIGGEAFSDCTSLT
+875 
-889 NITIPGSVISIGGS
+889 
-903 AFSDCKS
+903 
-910 LEELIIPEG
+910 
-919 VRELGASIIADTC
+919 
-932 IEKIKIPSTVTIAD
+932 
-946 RDTFG
+946 
-951 TLYGDDVL
+951 
-959 TEVEFAEGM
+959 
-968 TRIPQYMCS
+968 
-977 DANTVKKIVI
+977 
-987 PSTVTSIGDNAFD
+987 
-1000 RCTSLTNITIPDSV
+1000 
-1014 TSIESNV
+1014 
-1021 FKFCESLTS
+1021 
-1030 IIIPNGVTSIE
+1030 
-1041 QGAFY
+1041 
-1046 YCTGLTNITIPGSVT
+1046 
-1061 SIGDS
+1061 
-1066 AFTGCTS
+1066 
-1073 LTSIT
+1073 
-1078 IPNGVTSIGY
+1078 
-1088 SAFEGCT
+1088 
-1095 SLTNITIPDSVTSI
+1095 
-1109 EGYAFDSCKNLKD
+1109 GYAFYSCKNLKD

-1132 KKYAF
+1132 GDYAF
-1137 FGCDSLVANVYNNS
+1137 SNCNSLVANVYKNS
-1151 TGLTYCKDYN
+1151 TGLTYCKN
-1161 IDYKIVGTYDE
+1161 NKIDYRIVGSYDKKYY
-1172 FSDIQ
+1172 IQ

-1292 GDVNEDGKVDFL
+1292 GDVNEDDKVDFL

>member
-231 FLREVQD
+231 FLREVQE

-329 DFTKAYQILREN
+329 DFTKAYQILRDN

-518 TNDGNY
+518 TNDGNC

-541 YLENGSKEPNIGDIF
+541 YLENDSKEPNIGDIF
-556 TIGELEYEI
+556 SIGELEYEI
-565 IKKGEVCVKYGTND
+565 IKKGEVCVKNAADD

-587 YVSYKGYSYKV
+587 YVSYKGYSYKI
-598 TSIEEHAFFKSYSL
+598 TSIEERAFEECESLTSITIPNGVTSIGWHAFSWCKSLTNITIPGSVTSIGKAAFGGCVSLTSITIPNGVTSIGWDAFIHCRSLTNITIPNSVTSIGGYAFWNCTSLTSITIPNSVTGIEDSTFKGCKSL
-612 ASITI
+612 TSITI
-617 PNSVTSIGRS
+617 PNSVTSIGTQ
-627 AFFKCYRLASVI
+627 AFYDCTSLTSI
-639 IPNSVTSIEDAA
+639 TIPNSVTSIGENA
-651 FEGCESLTSITIPGS
+651 FRG
-666 VTSIES
+666 
-672 DVFESCE
+672 CE

-690 TSIGDSAFN
+690 TSIWYSAFAG
-699 RCTSLTNITI
+699 CTSLTSITI
-709 PDSVTSIGQGAFA
+709 PNSVTGIEDSTFTG
-722 HCKSLTSITIPNG
+722 CKSLTSITIPN
-735 VTSIGQGAFANCKS
+735 
-749 LTNITI
+749 
-755 PDSVTSIGAGVFEE
+755 SVTSIGYSAFAGCTSLTSITIPNSVTGIEDSTFTG
-769 CESLTSITIPNSVTS
+769 CKSLTSITIPNSVTSIGYSAFAGCTSLTSITIPNSVTS
-784 IEASAFEGCTSL
+784 IEVDAFY
-796 TNITIPD
+796 D
-803 SVTSI
+803 
-808 WHSAFTRCTSLTNI
+808 
-822 TIPNSVTSI
+822 
-831 WDFAFKG
+831 
-838 CTSLTNITI
+838 
-847 PGSVTSIGDSA
+847 
-858 FTGCT
+858 CT
-863 SLTSITIPNGVT
+863 SLTSITIPN
-875 SIGGEAFSDCTSLT
+875 
-889 NITIPGSVISIGGS
+889 
-903 AFSDCKS
+903 
-910 LEELIIPEG
+910 
-919 VRELGASIIADTC
+919 
-932 IEKIKIPSTVTIAD
+932 
-946 RDTFG
+946 
-951 TLYGDDVL
+951 
-959 TEVEFAEGM
+959 
-968 TRIPQYMCS
+968 
-977 DANTVKKIVI
+977 
-987 PSTVTSIGDNAFD
+987 
-1000 RCTSLTNITIPDSV
+1000 SV
-1014 TSIESNV
+1014 TSIEV
-1021 FKFCESLTS
+1021 D
-1030 IIIPNGVTSIE
+1030 
-1041 QGAFY
+1041 AFE
-1046 YCTGLTNITIPGSVT
+1046 N
-1061 SIGDS
+1061 
-1066 AFTGCTS
+1066 CTS
-1073 LTSIT
+1073 LKSAVIEANSKKLFETT
-1078 IPNGVTSIGY
+1078 IGKY
-1088 SAFEGCT
+1088 AFSGCT
-1095 SLTNITIPDSVTSI
+1095 NLTSV
-1109 EGYAFDSCKNLKD
+1109 
-1122 ITIPGNVTSI
+1122 TIPGNVTSI
-1132 KKYAF
+1132 GYGAF
-1137 FGCDSLVANVYNNS
+1137 NNCNSLVANVYKNS
-1151 TGLTYCKDYN
+1151 VGLTYCKN
-1161 IDYKIVGTYDE
+1161 NKIDYRIVGSYDKKHY
-1172 FSDIQ
+1172 IQ

-1232 AIVRIP
+1232 AVVRIP

-1248 KVYYNDNGTFTDM
+1248 KVYYNDNGTFTNM

-1292 GDVNEDGKVDFL
+1292 GDVNEDDKVDFL

>member
-1 MKKLIHNILA
+1 MKKLIHNILV

-19 IMSFGNQS
+19 MMSFGNQS
-27 VLPISIVNANESEIV
+27 VLPISIVNANESDIV

-282 LLIAPYETSIPLL
+282 LLIAPFETSIPLL

-556 TIGELEYEI
+556 SIGELKYEI
-565 IKKGEVCVKYGTND
+565 IKKGEVCVKNAADD

-598 TSIEEHAFFKSYSL
+598 TSIGK
-612 ASITI
+612 
-617 PNSVTSIGRS
+617 
-627 AFFKCYRLASVI
+627 
-639 IPNSVTSIEDAA
+639 AA
-651 FEGCESLTSITIPGS
+651 
-666 VTSIES
+666 
-672 DVFESCE
+672 
-679 SLTSITIPNSV
+679 
-690 TSIGDSAFN
+690 
-699 RCTSLTNITI
+699 
-709 PDSVTSIGQGAFA
+709 
-722 HCKSLTSITIPNG
+722 
-735 VTSIGQGAFANCKS
+735 
-749 LTNITI
+749 
-755 PDSVTSIGAGVFEE
+755 FEE
-769 CESLTSITIPNSVTS
+769 CESLTSITIPNSVAS
-784 IEASAFEGCTSL
+784 IGVSAFAWCRSL

-808 WHSAFTRCTSLTNI
+808 GKAAFE
-822 TIPNSVTSI
+822 
-831 WDFAFKG
+831 
-838 CTSLTNITI
+838 
-847 PGSVTSIGDSA
+847 
-858 FTGCT
+858 GCT
-863 SLTSITIPNGVT
+863 SLTSITIPNSVT
-875 SIGGEAFSDCTSLT
+875 
-889 NITIPGSVISIGGS
+889 SIGGS
-903 AFSDCKS
+903 AFECCRSLTSITIPNSVTSIGVSAFEWCRSLTSITIPNSVTSIEGSTFRDCTSLTSITIPNSVTSIGSQTFFDCKS
-910 LEELIIPEG
+910 LTSITIPN
-919 VRELGASIIADTC
+919 S
-932 IEKIKIPSTVTIAD
+932 
-946 RDTFG
+946 
-951 TLYGDDVL
+951 
-959 TEVEFAEGM
+959 
-968 TRIPQYMCS
+968 
-977 DANTVKKIVI
+977 
-987 PSTVTSIGDNAFD
+987 VTSIGFQAFED
-1000 RCTSLTNITIPDSV
+1000 CTSLTNITIPDSV
-1014 TSIESNV
+1014 TSIE
-1021 FKFCESLTS
+1021 E
-1030 IIIPNGVTSIE
+1030 
-1041 QGAFY
+1041 
-1046 YCTGLTNITIPGSVT
+1046 
-1061 SIGDS
+1061 S
-1066 AFTGCTS
+1066 AFFHCTS

-1078 IPNGVTSIGY
+1078 IPNSVTSIGIRTFAGCKSLTSITIPNSVTSIGF
-1088 SAFEGCT
+1088 SAFEGCKSLTSITIPNSVTSIGGSAFYNCT
-1095 SLTNITIPDSVTSI
+1095 SLTSITIPNSVTSI
-1109 EGYAFDSCKNLKD
+1109 EVYAFENCTSLKSAVIEANGKKLFETTIGDRAFSGCTNLTSV
-1122 ITIPGNVTSI
+1122 TIPGNVTSI
-1132 KKYAF
+1132 GYDAF
-1137 FGCDSLVANVYNNS
+1137 SNCNSLVANVYNNS
-1151 TGLTYCKDYN
+1151 TGLTYCKDNN

-1172 FSDIQ
+1172 FNDIQ

-1238 VKEGMDGSKC
+1238 VKEGMDGNKC

-1292 GDVNEDGKVDFL
+1292 GDVNEDDKVDFL

>member
-282 LLIAPYETSIPLL
+282 VLIAPYETSIPLL

-518 TNDGNY
+518 TNDGNC

-541 YLENGSKEPNIGDIF
+541 YLENDSKEPNIGDIF
-556 TIGELEYEI
+556 SIGELEYEI
-565 IKKGEVCVKYGTND
+565 IKKGEVCVKNAADD

-587 YVSYKGYSYKV
+587 YVSYKGYSYKI
-598 TSIEEHAFFKSYSL
+598 TSIEERAFEECESLTSITIPNGVTSIGWHAFSWCKSLTNITIPGSVTSIGKAAFGGCVSLTSITIPNGVTSIGWDAFIHCRSLTNITIPNSVTSIGGYAFWNCTSLTSITIPNSVTGIEDSTFKGCKSL
-612 ASITI
+612 TSITI
-617 PNSVTSIGRS
+617 PNSVTSIGTQ
-627 AFFKCYRLASVI
+627 AFYDCTSLTSI
-639 IPNSVTSIEDAA
+639 TIPNSVTSIGENA
-651 FEGCESLTSITIPGS
+651 FRG
-666 VTSIES
+666 
-672 DVFESCE
+672 CE

-690 TSIGDSAFN
+690 TSIWYSAFAG
-699 RCTSLTNITI
+699 CTSLTSITI
-709 PDSVTSIGQGAFA
+709 PNSVTGIEDSTFTG
-722 HCKSLTSITIPNG
+722 CKSLTSITIPN
-735 VTSIGQGAFANCKS
+735 
-749 LTNITI
+749 
-755 PDSVTSIGAGVFEE
+755 SVTSIGYSAFGGCTSLTSITIPNSVTSIGTQAFYD
-769 CESLTSITIPNSVTS
+769 CTSLTSITIPNSVTS
-784 IEASAFEGCTSL
+784 IEVDAFENCTSL
-796 TNITIPD
+796 KSAVIEANSKKLFETTIGKY
-803 SVTSI
+803 
-808 WHSAFTRCTSLTNI
+808 AFS
-822 TIPNSVTSI
+822 
-831 WDFAFKG
+831 G
-838 CTSLTNITI
+838 CTN
-847 PGSVTSIGDSA
+847 
-858 FTGCT
+858 
-863 SLTSITIPNGVT
+863 LTSV
-875 SIGGEAFSDCTSLT
+875 
-889 NITIPGSVISIGGS
+889 
-903 AFSDCKS
+903 
-910 LEELIIPEG
+910 
-919 VRELGASIIADTC
+919 
-932 IEKIKIPSTVTIAD
+932 
-946 RDTFG
+946 
-951 TLYGDDVL
+951 
-959 TEVEFAEGM
+959 
-968 TRIPQYMCS
+968 
-977 DANTVKKIVI
+977 
-987 PSTVTSIGDNAFD
+987 
-1000 RCTSLTNITIPDSV
+1000 
-1014 TSIESNV
+1014 
-1021 FKFCESLTS
+1021 
-1030 IIIPNGVTSIE
+1030 
-1041 QGAFY
+1041 
-1046 YCTGLTNITIPGSVT
+1046 
-1061 SIGDS
+1061 
-1066 AFTGCTS
+1066 
-1073 LTSIT
+1073 
-1078 IPNGVTSIGY
+1078 
-1088 SAFEGCT
+1088 
-1095 SLTNITIPDSVTSI
+1095 
-1109 EGYAFDSCKNLKD
+1109 
-1122 ITIPGNVTSI
+1122 TIPGNVTSI
-1132 KKYAF
+1132 GYGAF
-1137 FGCDSLVANVYNNS
+1137 NNCNSLVANVYKNS
-1151 TGLTYCKDYN
+1151 VGLTYCKN
-1161 IDYKIVGTYDE
+1161 NKIDYRIVGSYDKKHY
-1172 FSDIQ
+1172 IQ

-1232 AIVRIP
+1232 AVVRIP

-1248 KVYYNDNGTFTDM
+1248 KVYYNDNGTFTNM

-1292 GDVNEDGKVDFL
+1292 GDVNEDDKVDFL

>member
-231 FLREVQD
+231 FLREVQE

-329 DFTKAYQILREN
+329 DFTKAYQILRDN

-518 TNDGNY
+518 TNDGNC

-541 YLENGSKEPNIGDIF
+541 YLENDSKEPNIGDIF
-556 TIGELEYEI
+556 SIGELEYEI
-565 IKKGEVCVKYGTND
+565 IKKGEVCVYSHKRD

-598 TSIEEHAFFKSYSL
+598 TSIEESTFSKCYSL

-617 PNSVTSIGRS
+617 PNSVTSIGRW
-627 AFFKCYRLASVI
+627 AFSECYRLASI
-639 IPNSVTSIEDAA
+639 TIPNSVTSIGDNA
-651 FEGCESLTSITIPGS
+651 FYNCTSFTNITIPDS

-672 DVFESCE
+672 NVFESCE
-679 SLTSITIPNSV
+679 SLTSITIPN
-690 TSIGDSAFN
+690 
-699 RCTSLTNITI
+699 
-709 PDSVTSIGQGAFA
+709 
-722 HCKSLTSITIPNG
+722 G
-735 VTSIGQGAFANCKS
+735 VTSIGWGAFGHCKS

-755 PDSVTSIGAGVFEE
+755 PDSVTSIEGRVFDS
-769 CESLTSITIPNSVTS
+769 CTSLTSITIPNGVTS
-784 IEASAFEGCTSL
+784 IESSTFDGCYNLASV
-796 TNITIPD
+796 I
-803 SVTSI
+803 
-808 WHSAFTRCTSLTNI
+808 
-822 TIPNSVTSI
+822 IPNSVTSI
-831 WDFAFKG
+831 GYSAFKG

-858 FTGCT
+858 FKGCTSLTSITIPNSVTSIEQGAFYNCTGLTNITIPNSVTSIGESAFEGCT

-875 SIGGEAFSDCTSLT
+875 SIGGSAFYNCTGLT
-889 NITIPGSVISIGGS
+889 NITIPGSVTSIGNC
-903 AFSDCKS
+903 AFKDCKS

-946 RDTFG
+946 RDNLG

-968 TRIPQYMCS
+968 TRIPQYMCYH
-977 DANTVKKIVI
+977 ANTVKKIVI
-987 PSTVTSIGDNAFD
+987 PSTVTSIGDYAFD
-1000 RCTSLTNITIPDSV
+1000 NCRSLKKIELPDSLINIEASAFRYCSNLTSVTIPNSV
-1014 TSIESNV
+1014 TSIGVGAFEE
-1021 FKFCESLTS
+1021 CESLTS
-1030 IIIPNGVTSIE
+1030 ITIPN
-1041 QGAFY
+1041 
-1046 YCTGLTNITIPGSVT
+1046 SVT
-1061 SIGDS
+1061 SIGS
-1066 AFTGCTS
+1066 NTFSCCTS

-1078 IPNGVTSIGY
+1078 IPNNVTSIGGF
-1088 SAFEGCT
+1088 AFEGCT
-1095 SLTNITIPDSVTSI
+1095 NLTSITIPNSVTSI

-1132 KKYAF
+1132 ENYAF

-1292 GDVNEDGKVDFL
+1292 GDVNEDDKVDFL

-1320 DNQMKAAEVNKDG
+1320 DNQMKVAEVNKDG

>member
-1 MKKLIHNILA
+1 MKKLIHNILV

-42 YPFGYK
+42 YPFGYE
-48 SSDLFVADA
+48 SSNLFVADA
-57 ILGQANGLDFTNI
+57 ILGQAKDLDFTNI
-70 SSMPI
+70 SSMPV

-111 FIGLVTWRQIM
+111 FIELVTWRQIM

-226 ESRIS
+226 ESRIT
-231 FLREVQD
+231 FLREVQE

-329 DFTKAYQILREN
+329 DFTKAYQILRDN

-428 ETVFKKNEY
+428 ETVFKKNEH

-556 TIGELEYEI
+556 SIGELEYKI
-565 IKKGEVCVKYGTND
+565 IKKGEVCVKNAADD

-598 TSIEEHAFFKSYSL
+598 TSIGWSAFSYCQSLTNITIPDGVTSIGDSAFDYCKSLTSITIPNSVTNIGEFAFSYCQSL
-612 ASITI
+612 TNITIPNSVTNIGEFAFGGCRSLTNITI
-617 PNSVTSIGRS
+617 PNSVTSIGDS
-627 AFFKCYRLASVI
+627 AFSYCQ
-639 IPNSVTSIEDAA
+639 
-651 FEGCESLTSITIPGS
+651 SLTNITIPGS
-666 VTSIES
+666 VTSIGDSAFLE
-672 DVFESCE
+672 CT

-690 TSIGDSAFN
+690 TSIGDSAFSY
-699 RCTSLTNITI
+699 CQSLTNITI
-709 PDSVTSIGQGAFA
+709 PNSVTSIGNNAF
-722 HCKSLTSITIPNG
+722 L
-735 VTSIGQGAFANCKS
+735 
-749 LTNITI
+749 
-755 PDSVTSIGAGVFEE
+755 E
-769 CESLTSITIPNSVTS
+769 CTSLTSITIPNSVTS
-784 IEASAFEGCTSL
+784 IGAGAFCDCTSL
-796 TNITIPD
+796 INITIQNGVTSIKWSAFKGCKSLTNITIPNSVTSIGDGVFCDCTSLINITIPD

-808 WHSAFTRCTSLTNI
+808 ESQAFDGCKSLTNITIPNSVTSIGYCAFYDCTSLTNI

-831 WDFAFKG
+831 GNNAFY
-838 CTSLTNITI
+838 
-847 PGSVTSIGDSA
+847 
-858 FTGCT
+858 
-863 SLTSITIPNGVT
+863 
-875 SIGGEAFSDCTSLT
+875 DCTSLT
-889 NITIPGSVISIGGS
+889 NITIPG
-903 AFSDCKS
+903 
-910 LEELIIPEG
+910 
-919 VRELGASIIADTC
+919 
-932 IEKIKIPSTVTIAD
+932 
-946 RDTFG
+946 
-951 TLYGDDVL
+951 
-959 TEVEFAEGM
+959 
-968 TRIPQYMCS
+968 
-977 DANTVKKIVI
+977 N
-987 PSTVTSIGDNAFD
+987 
-1000 RCTSLTNITIPDSV
+1000 
-1014 TSIESNV
+1014 
-1021 FKFCESLTS
+1021 
-1030 IIIPNGVTSIE
+1030 
-1041 QGAFY
+1041 
-1046 YCTGLTNITIPGSVT
+1046 VT

-1066 AFTGCTS
+1066 AFSNC
-1073 LTSIT
+1073 
-1078 IPNGVTSIGY
+1078 N
-1088 SAFEGCT
+1088 
-1095 SLTNITIPDSVTSI
+1095 
-1109 EGYAFDSCKNLKD
+1109 
-1122 ITIPGNVTSI
+1122 
-1132 KKYAF
+1132 
-1137 FGCDSLVANVYNNS
+1137 SLVANVYKNS
-1151 TGLTYCKDYN
+1151 TGLTYCKN
-1161 IDYKIVGTYDE
+1161 NKIDYRIVGSYDKKHY
-1172 FSDIQ
+1172 IQ

-1188 STELKV
+1188 NTELKV
-1194 NQLKEGNDYDVVSKS
+1194 SQLKEGNDYDVVSKS

-1217 LSFYKDDQKVTIDGT
+1217 LSFYKDDKKVTIDGT

-1278 QYVVAEIESSTFTL
+1278 QYVVTDSELPTFTL
-1292 GDVNEDGKVDFL
+1292 GDVNEDGKIDFL
-1304 DAIVV
+1304 DAITV
-1309 LRHDAEIIQLT
+1309 LRYDAEIIQLT
-1320 DNQMKAAEVNKDG
+1320 DNQMKAAEVNKDS
-1333 KVDFLDAIMI
+1333 KVDFLDAITI
-1343 LRYDAEIINGF
+1343 LRYDAEIIDSF
-1354 N
+1354 NNK

>member
-1 MKKLIHNILA
+1 MKKLIHNILV

-48 SSDLFVADA
+48 SSNLFVADA
-57 ILGQANGLDFTNI
+57 TLGQANGLDFTNI

-111 FIGLVTWRQIM
+111 FIELVTWRQIM

-158 LIKDDVKIPSKGDAN
+158 LIKDDVKIPSKGDDN

-226 ESRIS
+226 ESRIT
-231 FLREVQD
+231 FLREVQE

-421 GKYYSTY
+421 GKYYNTY

-556 TIGELEYEI
+556 TISELEYEI
-565 IKKGEVCVKYGTND
+565 IKKGEVCVKNAADD

-598 TSIEEHAFFKSYSL
+598 TSIGYEAFYNCPSL
-612 ASITI
+612 TSITI
-617 PNSVTSIGRS
+617 PNSVTSI
-627 AFFKCYRLASVI
+627 
-639 IPNSVTSIEDAA
+639 EDAV
-651 FEGCESLTSITIPGS
+651 FEGCESLTSITIPNGVTSIGDQTFRYCRSLTNITIPVS

-672 DVFESCE
+672 FAFYGCRSLTNITIPNSVTSIGFAAFYDCTSLTNITIPDGVTSIGYSAFARCESLTSIRIPNSVTSIGDGAFSYCKSLTSITIPNSVTSIGDTAFDYCT

-690 TSIGDSAFN
+690 TSIGDSAF
-699 RCTSLTNITI
+699 
-709 PDSVTSIGQGAFA
+709 QE
-722 HCKSLTSITIPNG
+722 CK
-735 VTSIGQGAFANCKS
+735 
-749 LTNITI
+749 
-755 PDSVTSIGAGVFEE
+755 
-769 CESLTSITIPNSVTS
+769 SLTSITIPNSVTS
-784 IEASAFEGCTSL
+784 I
-796 TNITIPD
+796 
-803 SVTSI
+803 
-808 WHSAFTRCTSLTNI
+808 
-822 TIPNSVTSI
+822 
-831 WDFAFKG
+831 
-838 CTSLTNITI
+838 
-847 PGSVTSIGDSA
+847 GDSA
-858 FTGCT
+858 FSCCI
-863 SLTSITIPNGVT
+863 SLTS
-875 SIGGEAFSDCTSLT
+875 
-889 NITIPGSVISIGGS
+889 
-903 AFSDCKS
+903 
-910 LEELIIPEG
+910 
-919 VRELGASIIADTC
+919 
-932 IEKIKIPSTVTIAD
+932 
-946 RDTFG
+946 
-951 TLYGDDVL
+951 
-959 TEVEFAEGM
+959 
-968 TRIPQYMCS
+968 
-977 DANTVKKIVI
+977 
-987 PSTVTSIGDNAFD
+987 
-1000 RCTSLTNITIPDSV
+1000 
-1014 TSIESNV
+1014 
-1021 FKFCESLTS
+1021 
-1030 IIIPNGVTSIE
+1030 
-1041 QGAFY
+1041 
-1046 YCTGLTNITIPGSVT
+1046 
-1061 SIGDS
+1061 
-1066 AFTGCTS
+1066 
-1073 LTSIT
+1073 
-1078 IPNGVTSIGY
+1078 
-1088 SAFEGCT
+1088 
-1095 SLTNITIPDSVTSI
+1095 ITIPDSVTSI
-1109 EGYAFDSCKNLKD
+1109 EGHAFYYCTNLKD

-1132 KKYAF
+1132 GDSAF
-1137 FGCDSLVANVYNNS
+1137 SNCNSLVANVYKNS
-1151 TGLTYCKDYN
+1151 IGLTYCKN
-1161 IDYKIVGTYDE
+1161 NKIDYRIVGSYDKKHY
-1172 FSDIQ
+1172 IQ

-1278 QYVVAEIESSTFTL
+1278 QYVVTDSELPTFTL
-1292 GDVNEDGKVDFL
+1292 GDVNEDGKIDFL
-1304 DAIVV
+1304 DAITV
-1309 LRHDAEIIQLT
+1309 LRYDAEIIQLT
-1320 DNQMKAAEVNKDG
+1320 DNQMKAAEVNKDS
-1333 KVDFLDAIMI
+1333 KVDFLDAITI
-1343 LRYDAEIINGF
+1343 LRYDAEIIDSF
-1354 N
+1354 NSK

>member
-1 MKKLIHNILA
+1 MKKLIHNILV

-19 IMSFGNQS
+19 MMSFGNQS
-27 VLPISIVNANESEIV
+27 VLPISIVNANESDIV

-282 LLIAPYETSIPLL
+282 LLIAPFETSIPLL

-556 TIGELEYEI
+556 SIGELKYEI
-565 IKKGEVCVKYGTND
+565 IKKGEVCVKNAADD

-598 TSIEEHAFFKSYSL
+598 TSIGK
-612 ASITI
+612 
-617 PNSVTSIGRS
+617 
-627 AFFKCYRLASVI
+627 
-639 IPNSVTSIEDAA
+639 AA
-651 FEGCESLTSITIPGS
+651 
-666 VTSIES
+666 
-672 DVFESCE
+672 
-679 SLTSITIPNSV
+679 
-690 TSIGDSAFN
+690 
-699 RCTSLTNITI
+699 
-709 PDSVTSIGQGAFA
+709 
-722 HCKSLTSITIPNG
+722 
-735 VTSIGQGAFANCKS
+735 
-749 LTNITI
+749 
-755 PDSVTSIGAGVFEE
+755 FEE
-769 CESLTSITIPNSVTS
+769 CESLTSITIPNSVAS
-784 IEASAFEGCTSL
+784 IGVSAFAWCRSL

-808 WHSAFTRCTSLTNI
+808 GKAAFE
-822 TIPNSVTSI
+822 
-831 WDFAFKG
+831 
-838 CTSLTNITI
+838 
-847 PGSVTSIGDSA
+847 
-858 FTGCT
+858 GCT
-863 SLTSITIPNGVT
+863 SLTSITIPNSVT
-875 SIGGEAFSDCTSLT
+875 
-889 NITIPGSVISIGGS
+889 SIGGS
-903 AFSDCKS
+903 AF
-910 LEELIIPEG
+910 
-919 VRELGASIIADTC
+919 
-932 IEKIKIPSTVTIAD
+932 
-946 RDTFG
+946 
-951 TLYGDDVL
+951 Y
-959 TEVEFAEGM
+959 
-968 TRIPQYMCS
+968 
-977 DANTVKKIVI
+977 N
-987 PSTVTSIGDNAFD
+987 
-1000 RCTSLTNITIPDSV
+1000 
-1014 TSIESNV
+1014 
-1021 FKFCESLTS
+1021 
-1030 IIIPNGVTSIE
+1030 
-1041 QGAFY
+1041 
-1046 YCTGLTNITIPGSVT
+1046 
-1061 SIGDS
+1061 
-1066 AFTGCTS
+1066 CTS

-1078 IPNGVTSIGY
+1078 IPN
-1088 SAFEGCT
+1088 
-1095 SLTNITIPDSVTSI
+1095 SVTSI
-1109 EGYAFDSCKNLKD
+1109 EVYAFENCTSLKSAVIEANGKKLFETTIGDRAFSGCTNLTSV
-1122 ITIPGNVTSI
+1122 TIPGNVTSI
-1132 KKYAF
+1132 GYDAF
-1137 FGCDSLVANVYNNS
+1137 SNCNSLVANVYNNS
-1151 TGLTYCKDYN
+1151 TGLTYCKDNN

-1172 FSDIQ
+1172 FNDIQ

-1232 AIVRIP
+1232 VIVRIP

-1292 GDVNEDGKVDFL
+1292 GDVNEDDKVDFL

-1343 LRYDAEIINGF
+1343 LRYDAEIIGSF
-1354 N
+1354 

>member
-1 MKKLIHNILA
+1 MKKLIHNILV

-19 IMSFGNQS
+19 MMSFGNQS

-282 LLIAPYETSIPLL
+282 LLIAPFETSIPLL

-510 GSAIITVT
+510 GSAVITVT

-541 YLENGSKEPNIGDIF
+541 YLESDSKEPNIGDIF
-556 TIGELEYEI
+556 SIGELEYEI
-565 IKKGEVCVKYGTND
+565 IKKGEVCVKSKVTED

-598 TSIEEHAFFKSYSL
+598 TSIGDNAFIVRDSLTSIRIPNSVTSIGNQAFKYCSSL
-612 ASITI
+612 TSMTIPSSVTSIGEYAFSGCESLTNITIPGSVTSIDKSVFSFCTSLTSVTIPNTVTSIGDSAFYGCENLTSITI
-617 PNSVTSIGRS
+617 PNSVTSIENQ
-627 AFFKCYRLASVI
+627 AFSYCK
-639 IPNSVTSIEDAA
+639 
-651 FEGCESLTSITIPGS
+651 
-666 VTSIES
+666 
-672 DVFESCE
+672 

-690 TSIGDSAFN
+690 TSIASSVFYY
-699 RCTSLTNITI
+699 CTSLKDITI
-709 PDSVTSIGQGAFA
+709 PNNVTCIENQAFTYCRSLTSMTIPNSVTSIE
-722 HCKSLTSITIPNG
+722 NY
-735 VTSIGQGAFANCKS
+735 
-749 LTNITI
+749 
-755 PDSVTSIGAGVFEE
+755 VFRE
-769 CESLTSITIPNSVTS
+769 CVNLTSITIPNSVTS
-784 IEASAFEGCTSL
+784 IGKYAFSSCTSL
-796 TNITIPD
+796 TNM
-803 SVTSI
+803 
-808 WHSAFTRCTSLTNI
+808 

-831 WDFAFKG
+831 GSSVFNF
-838 CTSLTNITI
+838 CTRLKNITI
-847 PGSVTSIGDSA
+847 PNNVTSIGNSAFEYCMSLTNMTIPNSVTSIGSSA
-858 FTGCT
+858 FEYCT
-863 SLTSITIPNGVT
+863 SLTSITIP
-875 SIGGEAFSDCTSLT
+875 
-889 NITIPGSVISIGGS
+889 
-903 AFSDCKS
+903 K
-910 LEELIIPEG
+910 
-919 VRELGASIIADTC
+919 
-932 IEKIKIPSTVTIAD
+932 
-946 RDTFG
+946 
-951 TLYGDDVL
+951 
-959 TEVEFAEGM
+959 
-968 TRIPQYMCS
+968 
-977 DANTVKKIVI
+977 
-987 PSTVTSIGDNAFD
+987 
-1000 RCTSLTNITIPDSV
+1000 SV
-1014 TSIESNV
+1014 TSIKTE
-1021 FKFCESLTS
+1021 
-1030 IIIPNGVTSIE
+1030 
-1041 QGAFY
+1041 
-1046 YCTGLTNITIPGSVT
+1046 
-1061 SIGDS
+1061 
-1066 AFTGCTS
+1066 
-1073 LTSIT
+1073 
-1078 IPNGVTSIGY
+1078 
-1088 SAFEGCT
+1088 
-1095 SLTNITIPDSVTSI
+1095 
-1109 EGYAFDSCKNLKD
+1109 
-1122 ITIPGNVTSI
+1122 
-1132 KKYAF
+1132 AF

-1151 TGLTYCKDYN
+1151 TGLTYCKDNN

-1172 FSDIQ
+1172 FNDIQ

-1292 GDVNEDGKVDFL
+1292 GDVNEDDKVDFL

>member
-19 IMSFGNQS
+19 MMSFGNQS

-282 LLIAPYETSIPLL
+282 LLIAPFETSIPLL

-541 YLENGSKEPNIGDIF
+541 YLENNNEDPNIGDIF
-556 TIGELEYEI
+556 SIGELRYKI
-565 IKKGEVCVKYGTND
+565 IKKGEVCVKKAADD

-598 TSIEEHAFFKSYSL
+598 TSIGQSAFERCYIL

-617 PNSVTSIGRS
+617 PNSVTSIGWG
-627 AFFKCYRLASVI
+627 AFFNCPSLTSI
-639 IPNSVTSIEDAA
+639 TIPNSVTSIEREA
-651 FEGCESLTSITIPGS
+651 FYNCT
-666 VTSIES
+666 
-672 DVFESCE
+672 

-690 TSIGDSAFN
+690 TSIGMSTF
-699 RCTSLTNITI
+699 
-709 PDSVTSIGQGAFA
+709 GY
-722 HCKSLTSITIPNG
+722 
-735 VTSIGQGAFANCKS
+735 
-749 LTNITI
+749 
-755 PDSVTSIGAGVFEE
+755 
-769 CESLTSITIPNSVTS
+769 
-784 IEASAFEGCTSL
+784 
-796 TNITIPD
+796 
-803 SVTSI
+803 
-808 WHSAFTRCTSLTNI
+808 CTSLTNI

-831 WDFAFKG
+831 EYEAFEY
-838 CTSLTNITI
+838 CTSLTN
-847 PGSVTSIGDSA
+847 
-858 FTGCT
+858 
-863 SLTSITIPNGVT
+863 ITIPNGVT
-875 SIGGEAFSDCTSLT
+875 SIGYYAFQFC
-889 NITIPGSVISIGGS
+889 
-903 AFSDCKS
+903 
-910 LEELIIPEG
+910 
-919 VRELGASIIADTC
+919 
-932 IEKIKIPSTVTIAD
+932 
-946 RDTFG
+946 
-951 TLYGDDVL
+951 
-959 TEVEFAEGM
+959 
-968 TRIPQYMCS
+968 Q
-977 DANTVKKIVI
+977 
-987 PSTVTSIGDNAFD
+987 
-1000 RCTSLTNITIPDSV
+1000 SLTNITIPDSV
-1014 TSIESNV
+1014 TDIRRE
-1021 FKFCESLTS
+1021 
-1030 IIIPNGVTSIE
+1030 
-1041 QGAFY
+1041 AFL
-1046 YCTGLTNITIPGSVT
+1046 YCT
-1061 SIGDS
+1061 
-1066 AFTGCTS
+1066 
-1073 LTSIT
+1073 
-1078 IPNGVTSIGY
+1078 
-1088 SAFEGCT
+1088 
-1095 SLTNITIPDSVTSI
+1095 
-1109 EGYAFDSCKNLKD
+1109 NLKD

-1132 KKYAF
+1132 GYNAF
-1137 FGCDSLVANVYNNS
+1137 SNCNSLVANVYNNS
-1151 TGLTYCKDYN
+1151 TGLTYCKDNN

-1278 QYVVAEIESSTFTL
+1278 QYVVAETESSTFTL
-1292 GDVNEDGKVDFL
+1292 GDVNEDDKVDFL

>member
-1 MKKLIHNILA
+1 MKKLIHNILV

-19 IMSFGNQS
+19 MMSFGNQS

-341 YKDDKSEKNAL
+341 YKDDKSETNAL

-556 TIGELEYEI
+556 SIGELEYEI
-565 IKKGEVCVKYGTND
+565 IKKGEVCVKNAADD

-587 YVSYKGYSYKV
+587 YVSYKGYSYKI
-598 TSIEEHAFFKSYSL
+598 TSIEERAFEECESLTSITIPNGVTSIGWHAFSWCKSLTNITIPGSVTSIGKAAFGGCVSLTSITIPNGVTSIGWDAFIHCRSLTNITIPNSVTSIGGYAFWNCTSLTSITIPNSVTGIEDSTFKGCKSL
-612 ASITI
+612 TSITI
-617 PNSVTSIGRS
+617 PNSVTSIGTQ
-627 AFFKCYRLASVI
+627 AFYDCTSLTSI
-639 IPNSVTSIEDAA
+639 TIPNSVTSIGENA
-651 FEGCESLTSITIPGS
+651 FRG
-666 VTSIES
+666 
-672 DVFESCE
+672 CE

-690 TSIGDSAFN
+690 TSIWYSAFAG
-699 RCTSLTNITI
+699 CTSLTSITI
-709 PDSVTSIGQGAFA
+709 PNSVTGIVDSTFA
-722 HCKSLTSITIPNG
+722 GCKSLTSITIPN
-735 VTSIGQGAFANCKS
+735 
-749 LTNITI
+749 
-755 PDSVTSIGAGVFEE
+755 SVTSIGYSAFGG
-769 CESLTSITIPNSVTS
+769 CTSLTSITIPNSVTS
-784 IEASAFEGCTSL
+784 IEGSAFY
-796 TNITIPD
+796 N
-803 SVTSI
+803 
-808 WHSAFTRCTSLTNI
+808 
-822 TIPNSVTSI
+822 
-831 WDFAFKG
+831 
-838 CTSLTNITI
+838 
-847 PGSVTSIGDSA
+847 
-858 FTGCT
+858 CT
-863 SLTSITIPNGVT
+863 SLTSITIPN
-875 SIGGEAFSDCTSLT
+875 
-889 NITIPGSVISIGGS
+889 
-903 AFSDCKS
+903 
-910 LEELIIPEG
+910 
-919 VRELGASIIADTC
+919 
-932 IEKIKIPSTVTIAD
+932 
-946 RDTFG
+946 
-951 TLYGDDVL
+951 
-959 TEVEFAEGM
+959 
-968 TRIPQYMCS
+968 
-977 DANTVKKIVI
+977 
-987 PSTVTSIGDNAFD
+987 
-1000 RCTSLTNITIPDSV
+1000 
-1014 TSIESNV
+1014 
-1021 FKFCESLTS
+1021 
-1030 IIIPNGVTSIE
+1030 
-1041 QGAFY
+1041 
-1046 YCTGLTNITIPGSVT
+1046 SVT
-1061 SIGDS
+1061 SIGVYAFENCTSLKS
-1066 AFTGCTS
+1066 AVIEANSKKLFETAIGDRAFSGCTS
-1073 LTSIT
+1073 LT
-1078 IPNGVTSIGY
+1078 GV
-1088 SAFEGCT
+1088 
-1095 SLTNITIPDSVTSI
+1095 
-1109 EGYAFDSCKNLKD
+1109 
-1122 ITIPGNVTSI
+1122 TIPGNVTSI
-1132 KKYAF
+1132 GNNAF
-1137 FGCDSLVANVYNNS
+1137 SNCNSLVANVYKNS
-1151 TGLTYCKDYN
+1151 TGLTYCKN
-1161 IDYKIVGTYDE
+1161 NKIDYRIVGSYDKKHY
-1172 FSDIQ
+1172 IQ

-1217 LSFYKDDQKVTIDGT
+1217 FSFYKDDQKVIIDGT
-1232 AIVRIP
+1232 AVVRIP

-1261 GAVYKDGYM
+1261 RAVYKDGYM

-1292 GDVNEDGKVDFL
+1292 GDVNEDDKVDFL

-1320 DNQMKAAEVNKDG
+1320 DNQMRAAEVNKDG

>member
-1 MKKLIHNILA
+1 MKKLIHNILV

-19 IMSFGNQS
+19 MMSFGNQS

-48 SSDLFVADA
+48 SSNLFVADA

-158 LIKDDVKIPSKGDAN
+158 LIKDDVKIPSKVDAN
-173 TIKVFDKEFYKS
+173 TIKVFDNEFYKS

-282 LLIAPYETSIPLL
+282 LLIAPFETSIPLL

-421 GKYYSTY
+421 GKYYNTY

-464 DTFYFYDDVTVTPD
+464 DTFYFYDDITVTPD

-541 YLENGSKEPNIGDIF
+541 YLENDSKEPNIGDIF
-556 TIGELEYEI
+556 SIGELEYEI
-565 IKKGEVCVKYGTND
+565 IKKGEVCVKSNVKED

-598 TSIEEHAFFKSYSL
+598 TSIGDNAFIVRSSLTSITIPNTVTSIENQAFKYCSSL
-612 ASITI
+612 TSMTIPNSVTSIGEYAFSGCESLTNITIPGSVTSIDKSVFSFCTSLTSITI
-617 PNSVTSIGRS
+617 PNSVTSIGS
-627 AFFKCYRLASVI
+627 DAFDSCKSLTSI
-639 IPNSVTSIEDAA
+639 TIPNSVTSIENQA
-651 FEGCESLTSITIPGS
+651 FRYCESLTSVTIPNTVTSIGDSSFYGCKNLTSITIPNSVTSIGSGTFSGCDSLTSMTIPNSVTSIGEWAFSGCESLTSMTIPSS
-666 VTSIES
+666 VTSIGS
-672 DVFESCE
+672 GTFSGCE

-690 TSIGDSAFN
+690 TSIGSDAFY
-699 RCTSLTNITI
+699 S
-709 PDSVTSIGQGAFA
+709 
-722 HCKSLTSITIPNG
+722 
-735 VTSIGQGAFANCKS
+735 
-749 LTNITI
+749 
-755 PDSVTSIGAGVFEE
+755 
-769 CESLTSITIPNSVTS
+769 CESLTSITIPNSVIS
-784 IEASAFEGCTSL
+784 IGKCAFDNCKSL
-796 TNITIPD
+796 TSMTIPN

-808 WHSAFTRCTSLTNI
+808 ENYVFRECVNLTSITIPNSVTSIGEYAFSSCTSLTNI

-831 WDFAFKG
+831 GKYAFSS
-838 CTSLTNITI
+838 CTSLTNMTI
-847 PGSVTSIGDSA
+847 PNSVTSIGSSVFNFCTRLKNITIPNNVTSIGNSA
-858 FTGCT
+858 FEYCMSLTNMTIPNSVTSIGSSAFKYCT
-863 SLTSITIPNGVT
+863 SLTSITIP
-875 SIGGEAFSDCTSLT
+875 
-889 NITIPGSVISIGGS
+889 
-903 AFSDCKS
+903 K
-910 LEELIIPEG
+910 
-919 VRELGASIIADTC
+919 
-932 IEKIKIPSTVTIAD
+932 
-946 RDTFG
+946 
-951 TLYGDDVL
+951 
-959 TEVEFAEGM
+959 
-968 TRIPQYMCS
+968 
-977 DANTVKKIVI
+977 
-987 PSTVTSIGDNAFD
+987 
-1000 RCTSLTNITIPDSV
+1000 SV
-1014 TSIESNV
+1014 TSIKTE
-1021 FKFCESLTS
+1021 
-1030 IIIPNGVTSIE
+1030 
-1041 QGAFY
+1041 
-1046 YCTGLTNITIPGSVT
+1046 
-1061 SIGDS
+1061 
-1066 AFTGCTS
+1066 
-1073 LTSIT
+1073 
-1078 IPNGVTSIGY
+1078 
-1088 SAFEGCT
+1088 
-1095 SLTNITIPDSVTSI
+1095 
-1109 EGYAFDSCKNLKD
+1109 
-1122 ITIPGNVTSI
+1122 
-1132 KKYAF
+1132 AF

-1151 TGLTYCKDYN
+1151 TGLTYCKDNN

-1172 FSDIQ
+1172 FNDIQ

-1292 GDVNEDGKVDFL
+1292 GDVNEDDKVDFL

>member
-1 MKKLIHNILA
+1 MKKLIHNILV

-19 IMSFGNQS
+19 MMSFGNQS

-48 SSDLFVADA
+48 SSNLFVADA

-158 LIKDDVKIPSKGDAN
+158 LIKDDIKIPSKVDAN
-173 TIKVFDKEFYKS
+173 TIKVFDNEFYKS

-282 LLIAPYETSIPLL
+282 LLIAPYEKSIPLL

-329 DFTKAYQILREN
+329 DFTKAYQILRDN

-352 VYNNAY
+352 IYNNAY

-541 YLENGSKEPNIGDIF
+541 YLENGSKEPNIGDTF
-556 TIGELEYEI
+556 SIGELKYEI
-565 IKKGEVCVKYGTND
+565 IKKGEVYVKNAADD
-579 VTDVDIPK
+579 VTDVNIPK

-598 TSIEEHAFFKSYSL
+598 TSIEESAFKRCYSL
-612 ASITI
+612 ASVTI
-617 PNSVTSIGRS
+617 PNSVTSIGDW
-627 AFFKCYRLASVI
+627 AFYDC
-639 IPNSVTSIEDAA
+639 T
-651 FEGCESLTSITIPGS
+651 
-666 VTSIES
+666 
-672 DVFESCE
+672 

-690 TSIGDSAFN
+690 TSIGYCAFCDCTSLTN
-699 RCTSLTNITI
+699 ITIPNGVTSIGVQTFGYCRSLTNITIPGSVTSIGAGAFGYCTSLTNITI
-709 PDSVTSIGQGAFA
+709 PDSVTSIGDGAFE
-722 HCKSLTSITIPNG
+722 
-735 VTSIGQGAFANCKS
+735 
-749 LTNITI
+749 
-755 PDSVTSIGAGVFEE
+755 D

-784 IEASAFEGCTSL
+784 IESQAFFDCKSLTSITIPNSVTSIESQTFEGCKNLTNITIPNSVTSIEDFAFEGCTSLTSITIPNNVTSIEYQVFRYCKSLTSITIPGSVTSIKSQAFEKCESLTSITIPNSVTSIEDSAFEGCTSL
-796 TNITIPD
+796 TSITIPN

-808 WHSAFTRCTSLTNI
+808 EDSAFRDCTSLTNI

-831 WDFAFKG
+831 
-838 CTSLTNITI
+838 
-847 PGSVTSIGDSA
+847 
-858 FTGCT
+858 
-863 SLTSITIPNGVT
+863 
-875 SIGGEAFSDCTSLT
+875 GEAAFYDCTSLT
-889 NITIPGSVISIGGS
+889 NITIPNS
-903 AFSDCKS
+903 
-910 LEELIIPEG
+910 
-919 VRELGASIIADTC
+919 
-932 IEKIKIPSTVTIAD
+932 
-946 RDTFG
+946 
-951 TLYGDDVL
+951 
-959 TEVEFAEGM
+959 
-968 TRIPQYMCS
+968 
-977 DANTVKKIVI
+977 
-987 PSTVTSIGDNAFD
+987 VTSIGDEAFWD
-1000 RCTSLTNITIPDSV
+1000 CTSLTNITIP
-1014 TSIESNV
+1014 N
-1021 FKFCESLTS
+1021 
-1030 IIIPNGVTSIE
+1030 
-1041 QGAFY
+1041 
-1046 YCTGLTNITIPGSVT
+1046 SVT
-1061 SIGDS
+1061 SIGDE
-1066 AFTGCTS
+1066 AFRD
-1073 LTSIT
+1073 
-1078 IPNGVTSIGY
+1078 
-1088 SAFEGCT
+1088 CT
-1095 SLTNITIPDSVTSI
+1095 SLTNITIPNSVTSI
-1109 EGYAFDSCKNLKD
+1109 GGYAFNSCKNLKD

-1132 KKYAF
+1132 GNNAF
-1137 FGCDSLVANVYNNS
+1137 SNCNSLVANVYKNS
-1151 TGLTYCKDYN
+1151 AGLTYCKN
-1161 IDYKIVGTYDE
+1161 NKIDYRIVGSYDKKHY
-1172 FSDIQ
+1172 IQ

-1292 GDVNEDGKVDFL
+1292 GDVNEDDKVDFL

-1320 DNQMKAAEVNKDG
+1320 DNQMKAAEVNKDS

>member
-27 VLPISIVNANESEIV
+27 VLPISIVNANESDIV

-282 LLIAPYETSIPLL
+282 LLIAPFETSIPLL

-518 TNDGNY
+518 TNDGNC

-541 YLENGSKEPNIGDIF
+541 YLENDSKEPNIGDTF
-556 TIGELEYEI
+556 SIGELKYEI
-565 IKKGEVCVKYGTND
+565 IKKGEVYVKNAADD
-579 VTDVDIPK
+579 VTDVNIPK

-598 TSIEEHAFFKSYSL
+598 TSIEESAFKRCDSL
-612 ASITI
+612 ASVTI
-617 PNSVTSIGRS
+617 PNSVTSIEGF
-627 AFFKCYRLASVI
+627 AFYNC
-639 IPNSVTSIEDAA
+639 P
-651 FEGCESLTSITIPGS
+651 
-666 VTSIES
+666 
-672 DVFESCE
+672 

-690 TSIGDSAFN
+690 TSIGGSAFRCCPSLTSITIPN
-699 RCTSLTNITI
+699 SVTSLGDQTFGYCTSLTNITIPNSVTSIGYAAFEYCTSLTNITI
-709 PDSVTSIGQGAFA
+709 PDSVTSIG
-722 HCKSLTSITIPNG
+722 H
-735 VTSIGQGAFANCKS
+735 
-749 LTNITI
+749 
-755 PDSVTSIGAGVFEE
+755 
-769 CESLTSITIPNSVTS
+769 
-784 IEASAFEGCTSL
+784 SAFYNCTSL
-796 TNITIPD
+796 TNITIPG

-808 WHSAFTRCTSLTNI
+808 ENFT
-822 TIPNSVTSI
+822 
-831 WDFAFKG
+831 FAR

-847 PGSVTSIGDSA
+847 PGSVTSIGD
-858 FTGCT
+858 
-863 SLTSITIPNGVT
+863 
-875 SIGGEAFSDCTSLT
+875 
-889 NITIPGSVISIGGS
+889 
-903 AFSDCKS
+903 
-910 LEELIIPEG
+910 
-919 VRELGASIIADTC
+919 
-932 IEKIKIPSTVTIAD
+932 
-946 RDTFG
+946 
-951 TLYGDDVL
+951 
-959 TEVEFAEGM
+959 
-968 TRIPQYMCS
+968 
-977 DANTVKKIVI
+977 
-987 PSTVTSIGDNAFD
+987 
-1000 RCTSLTNITIPDSV
+1000 
-1014 TSIESNV
+1014 
-1021 FKFCESLTS
+1021 
-1030 IIIPNGVTSIE
+1030 
-1041 QGAFY
+1041 
-1046 YCTGLTNITIPGSVT
+1046 TGLSN
-1061 SIGDS
+1061 
-1066 AFTGCTS
+1066 C
-1073 LTSIT
+1073 
-1078 IPNGVTSIGY
+1078 N
-1088 SAFEGCT
+1088 
-1095 SLTNITIPDSVTSI
+1095 
-1109 EGYAFDSCKNLKD
+1109 
-1122 ITIPGNVTSI
+1122 
-1132 KKYAF
+1132 
-1137 FGCDSLVANVYNNS
+1137 SLVANVYNNS

-1161 IDYKIVGTYDE
+1161 IDYKIVGTYDK

-1292 GDVNEDGKVDFL
+1292 GDVNEDDKVDFL

>member
-1 MKKLIHNILA
+1 M
-11 VMLVVVMV
+11 
-19 IMSFGNQS
+19 
-27 VLPISIVNANESEIV
+27 
-42 YPFGYK
+42 
-48 SSDLFVADA
+48 
-57 ILGQANGLDFTNI
+57 
-70 SSMPI
+70 
-75 LHNYTYKTLAEGI
+75 AEGI

-231 FLREVQD
+231 FLREVQE

-329 DFTKAYQILREN
+329 DFTKAYQILRDN

-504 IEVHKV
+504 IEVYKV

-541 YLENGSKEPNIGDIF
+541 YLENGSKEPNIGDTF
-556 TIGELEYEI
+556 SIGELKYEI
-565 IKKGEVCVKYGTND
+565 IKKGEVYVKNAADD
-579 VTDVDIPK
+579 VTDVNIPK

-598 TSIEEHAFFKSYSL
+598 TSIEESAFKRCYSL
-612 ASITI
+612 ASVTI
-617 PNSVTSIGRS
+617 PNSVTSIGDW
-627 AFFKCYRLASVI
+627 AFYDC
-639 IPNSVTSIEDAA
+639 T
-651 FEGCESLTSITIPGS
+651 
-666 VTSIES
+666 
-672 DVFESCE
+672 

-690 TSIGDSAFN
+690 TSIGYDAF
-699 RCTSLTNITI
+699 
-709 PDSVTSIGQGAFA
+709 
-722 HCKSLTSITIPNG
+722 
-735 VTSIGQGAFANCKS
+735 
-749 LTNITI
+749 
-755 PDSVTSIGAGVFEE
+755 
-769 CESLTSITIPNSVTS
+769 
-784 IEASAFEGCTSL
+784 
-796 TNITIPD
+796 
-803 SVTSI
+803 
-808 WHSAFTRCTSLTNI
+808 
-822 TIPNSVTSI
+822 
-831 WDFAFKG
+831 
-838 CTSLTNITI
+838 
-847 PGSVTSIGDSA
+847 
-858 FTGCT
+858 
-863 SLTSITIPNGVT
+863 
-875 SIGGEAFSDCTSLT
+875 
-889 NITIPGSVISIGGS
+889 
-903 AFSDCKS
+903 
-910 LEELIIPEG
+910 
-919 VRELGASIIADTC
+919 
-932 IEKIKIPSTVTIAD
+932 
-946 RDTFG
+946 RD
-951 TLYGDDVL
+951 
-959 TEVEFAEGM
+959 
-968 TRIPQYMCS
+968 
-977 DANTVKKIVI
+977 
-987 PSTVTSIGDNAFD
+987 
-1000 RCTSLTNITIPDSV
+1000 CTSLTNITIPDSV
-1014 TSIESNV
+1014 TSIEY
-1021 FKFCESLTS
+1021 C
-1030 IIIPNGVTSIE
+1030 
-1041 QGAFY
+1041 AFY
-1046 YCTGLTNITIPGSVT
+1046 
-1061 SIGDS
+1061 D
-1066 AFTGCTS
+1066 CTS

-1078 IPNGVTSIGY
+1078 IPGNVTSIGY
-1088 SAFEGCT
+1088 SAFSNC
-1095 SLTNITIPDSVTSI
+1095 N
-1109 EGYAFDSCKNLKD
+1109 
-1122 ITIPGNVTSI
+1122 
-1132 KKYAF
+1132 
-1137 FGCDSLVANVYNNS
+1137 SLVANVYKNS
-1151 TGLTYCKDYN
+1151 TGLTYCKN
-1161 IDYKIVGTYDE
+1161 NKIDYRIIGSYDKKHY
-1172 FSDIQ
+1172 IQ

-1292 GDVNEDGKVDFL
+1292 GDVNEDDKVDFL

-1343 LRYDAEIINGF
+1343 LRYDAEIIGGF

>member
-1 MKKLIHNILA
+1 MKKLIHNILV

-19 IMSFGNQS
+19 MMSFGNQS

-282 LLIAPYETSIPLL
+282 LLIAPFETSIPLL

-368 SMITEEYIAEK
+368 SMITEDYIAEK

-407 DDDIKVS
+407 DDDIKIS

-541 YLENGSKEPNIGDIF
+541 YLENDSKEPNIGDIF
-556 TIGELEYEI
+556 SIGELEYEI
-565 IKKGEVCVKYGTND
+565 IKKGEVCVYSHKRD

-598 TSIEEHAFFKSYSL
+598 TSIEESTFSKCYSL

-617 PNSVTSIGRS
+617 PNSVTSIGRW
-627 AFFKCYRLASVI
+627 AFSECYRLASI
-639 IPNSVTSIEDAA
+639 TIPNSVTSIGDNA
-651 FEGCESLTSITIPGS
+651 FYNCTSFTNITIPDS

-672 DVFESCE
+672 NVFESCE
-679 SLTSITIPNSV
+679 SLTSITIPN
-690 TSIGDSAFN
+690 
-699 RCTSLTNITI
+699 
-709 PDSVTSIGQGAFA
+709 
-722 HCKSLTSITIPNG
+722 G
-735 VTSIGQGAFANCKS
+735 VTSIGWGAFGHCKS

-755 PDSVTSIGAGVFEE
+755 PDSVTSIEGRVF
-769 CESLTSITIPNSVTS
+769 
-784 IEASAFEGCTSL
+784 
-796 TNITIPD
+796 D
-803 SVTSI
+803 S
-808 WHSAFTRCTSLTNI
+808 
-822 TIPNSVTSI
+822 
-831 WDFAFKG
+831 
-838 CTSLTNITI
+838 
-847 PGSVTSIGDSA
+847 
-858 FTGCT
+858 CT

-875 SIGGEAFSDCTSLT
+875 SIGGGAFSDCTSLT

-946 RDTFG
+946 RDNVG

-977 DANTVKKIVI
+977 GANTVKKIVI

-1292 GDVNEDGKVDFL
+1292 GDVNEDDKVDFL

>member
-1 MKKLIHNILA
+1 MKKLIHNILV

-48 SSDLFVADA
+48 SSNLFVADA

-111 FIGLVTWRQIM
+111 FIELVTWRQIM

-158 LIKDDVKIPSKGDAN
+158 LIKDDVKIPSKGDDN

-226 ESRIS
+226 ESRIT
-231 FLREVQD
+231 FLREVQE

-329 DFTKAYQILREN
+329 DFTKAYQILRDN

-556 TIGELEYEI
+556 SIGELEYEI
-565 IKKGEVCVKYGTND
+565 IKKGEVCVKNAADD

-598 TSIEEHAFFKSYSL
+598 ASIEESAFEGCTSLTSMTIPNSVTSIGWSAFEGCKSLTNITIPNSVTSIGYSVFDMCYSL

-617 PNSVTSIGRS
+617 PNSVTSIG
-627 AFFKCYRLASVI
+627 
-639 IPNSVTSIEDAA
+639 EDAFA
-651 FEGCESLTSITIPGS
+651 RCT
-666 VTSIES
+666 
-672 DVFESCE
+672 

-690 TSIGDSAFN
+690 TSIGDSAF
-699 RCTSLTNITI
+699 
-709 PDSVTSIGQGAFA
+709 A
-722 HCKSLTSITIPNG
+722 
-735 VTSIGQGAFANCKS
+735 
-749 LTNITI
+749 
-755 PDSVTSIGAGVFEE
+755 E

-784 IEASAFEGCTSL
+784 IEDRAFSYCKSLTSITIPNSVTGIEDFAFKGCKSLTSITIPNSVTSIGWSAFDGCKSLTNITIPCSVTSIGDFAFNGCKSLEELIIPEGVRKLGGSIIADTYIEKIKIPSTVTDSDHLGALHGDVVLTEVEFAEGTTRIPQYICSNASTVEKIVIPSTATSIGDYAFDDCTSL
-796 TNITIPD
+796 TSITIPNSVTSIGGLAFDGCKSLINITIPD

-808 WHSAFTRCTSLTNI
+808 DGFVFEACESLTSITIPGSVTSIGESAFEGCKSLTSITIPNSVTGIEDSVFKGCTSLTSITIPNSVTSIGDSAFEGCKSLTSITIPNSVTSIGWSAFEECKSLANITIPDGVTSIGYSAFNGCKSLTSITIPDSVTSIGDSAFEGCESLTNITIPNSVTSIGEDAFARCTSLTNI

-831 WDFAFKG
+831 
-838 CTSLTNITI
+838 
-847 PGSVTSIGDSA
+847 
-858 FTGCT
+858 
-863 SLTSITIPNGVT
+863 
-875 SIGGEAFSDCTSLT
+875 
-889 NITIPGSVISIGGS
+889 
-903 AFSDCKS
+903 
-910 LEELIIPEG
+910 EEH
-919 VRELGASIIADTC
+919 
-932 IEKIKIPSTVTIAD
+932 
-946 RDTFG
+946 
-951 TLYGDDVL
+951 
-959 TEVEFAEGM
+959 
-968 TRIPQYMCS
+968 
-977 DANTVKKIVI
+977 
-987 PSTVTSIGDNAFD
+987 
-1000 RCTSLTNITIPDSV
+1000 
-1014 TSIESNV
+1014 
-1021 FKFCESLTS
+1021 
-1030 IIIPNGVTSIE
+1030 
-1041 QGAFY
+1041 AFY
-1046 YCTGLTNITIPGSVT
+1046 YCT
-1061 SIGDS
+1061 
-1066 AFTGCTS
+1066 
-1073 LTSIT
+1073 
-1078 IPNGVTSIGY
+1078 
-1088 SAFEGCT
+1088 
-1095 SLTNITIPDSVTSI
+1095 
-1109 EGYAFDSCKNLKD
+1109 NLKD
-1122 ITIPGNVTSI
+1122 IKIPGNVTSI
-1132 KKYAF
+1132 GDFAF
-1137 FGCDSLVANVYNNS
+1137 SNCNSLVANVYKNS
-1151 TGLTYCKDYN
+1151 TGLTYCKN
-1161 IDYKIVGTYDE
+1161 NKIDYRIVGSYDKKHY
-1172 FSDIQ
+1172 IQ

-1188 STELKV
+1188 NTELKV
-1194 NQLKEGNDYDVVSKS
+1194 SQLKEGNDYDVVSKS

-1217 LSFYKDDQKVTIDGT
+1217 LSFYKDDQKVTVDGT

-1238 VKEGMDGSKC
+1238 VKEGMDGNKC
-1248 KVYYNDNGTFTDM
+1248 KVYYNNNGSFTDM
-1261 GAVYKDGYM
+1261 GAVYKDGSM
-1270 EFETNHFS
+1270 EFKTDHFS
-1278 QYVVAEIESSTFTL
+1278 QYVVTDSELPTFTL
-1292 GDVNEDGKVDFL
+1292 GDVNEDGKIDFL
-1304 DAIVV
+1304 DAITV
-1309 LRHDAEIIQLT
+1309 LRYDAEIIQLT
-1320 DNQMKAAEVNKDG
+1320 DNQMKAAEVNKDS
-1333 KVDFLDAIMI
+1333 KVDFLDAITI
-1343 LRYDAEIINGF
+1343 LRYDAEIIDNF
-1354 N
+1354 NNK

>member
-1 MKKLIHNILA
+1 MKKLIHNILV

-42 YPFGYK
+42 YPFGYE
-48 SSDLFVADA
+48 SSNLFVADA
-57 ILGQANGLDFTNI
+57 ILGQAKDLDFTNI
-70 SSMPI
+70 SSMPV

-111 FIGLVTWRQIM
+111 FIELVTWRQIM

-173 TIKVFDKEFYKS
+173 IIKVFDKEFYKS

-329 DFTKAYQILREN
+329 DFTKAYQILRDN

-390 IFSDYNIQS
+390 IFSSYNVQS

-428 ETVFKKNEY
+428 ETVFKKNEH

-556 TIGELEYEI
+556 SIGELEYEI
-565 IKKGEVCVKYGTND
+565 IKKGEVCVKNAADD

-598 TSIEEHAFFKSYSL
+598 ASIGDSAFQECTSL
-612 ASITI
+612 TSITI
-617 PNSVTSIGRS
+617 PNSVTGIGDS
-627 AFFKCYRLASVI
+627 AFSYCK
-639 IPNSVTSIEDAA
+639 
-651 FEGCESLTSITIPGS
+651 SLTSITIPNS
-666 VTSIES
+666 VTGIE
-672 DVFESCE
+672 DFAFQECK

-690 TSIGDSAFN
+690 TSIGGLAF
-699 RCTSLTNITI
+699 
-709 PDSVTSIGQGAFA
+709 DG
-722 HCKSLTSITIPNG
+722 
-735 VTSIGQGAFANCKS
+735 CKS

-755 PDSVTSIGAGVFEE
+755 P
-769 CESLTSITIPNSVTS
+769 C
-784 IEASAFEGCTSL
+784 
-796 TNITIPD
+796 
-803 SVTSI
+803 
-808 WHSAFTRCTSLTNI
+808 
-822 TIPNSVTSI
+822 
-831 WDFAFKG
+831 
-838 CTSLTNITI
+838 
-847 PGSVTSIGDSA
+847 SVTSIGDFA
-858 FTGCT
+858 F
-863 SLTSITIPNGVT
+863 NG
-875 SIGGEAFSDCTSLT
+875 
-889 NITIPGSVISIGGS
+889 
-903 AFSDCKS
+903 CKS

-919 VRELGASIIADTC
+919 VRKLGGSIIADTH
-932 IEKIKIPSTVTIAD
+932 IEKIKIPSTVTDSDNLGALD
-946 RDTFG
+946 
-951 TLYGDDVL
+951 GDVVL

-968 TRIPQYMCS
+968 TRIPQSICRY
-977 DANTVKKIVI
+977 ANTVEKIVI
-987 PSTVTSIGDNAFD
+987 PSTVTSIGDYAFD
-1000 RCTSLTNITIPDSV
+1000 YCTSLTSIKIPNSV
-1014 TSIESNV
+1014 TGIGDRAFSYC
-1021 FKFCESLTS
+1021 KSLTS
-1030 IIIPNGVTSIE
+1030 IKIPN
-1041 QGAFY
+1041 
-1046 YCTGLTNITIPGSVT
+1046 SVT
-1061 SIGDS
+1061 SIGWRTFDY
-1066 AFTGCTS
+1066 CTS

-1078 IPNGVTSIGY
+1078 IPNSVASIENE
-1088 SAFEGCT
+1088 AFSYCT
-1095 SLTNITIPDSVTSI
+1095 SLTSIKIPDSVTSI
-1109 EGYAFDSCKNLKD
+1109 EGHAFYYCTNLKD

-1132 KKYAF
+1132 GDFAF
-1137 FGCDSLVANVYNNS
+1137 SNCNSLVANVYKNS
-1151 TGLTYCKDYN
+1151 TGLTYCKN
-1161 IDYKIVGTYDE
+1161 NKIDYRIVGSYDKKHY
-1172 FSDIQ
+1172 IQ

-1194 NQLKEGNDYDVVSKS
+1194 NQLTEGSDYDVVSKS

-1217 LSFYKDDQKVTIDGT
+1217 FSFYKDDQKVTIDGT

-1270 EFETNHFS
+1270 EYETNHFS
-1278 QYVVAEIESSTFTL
+1278 QYVVTDSELPTFTL
-1292 GDVNEDGKVDFL
+1292 GDLNEDGKIDFL
-1304 DAIVV
+1304 DAITV
-1309 LRHDAEIIQLT
+1309 LRYDAEIIQLT
-1320 DNQMKAAEVNKDG
+1320 DNQMKAAEVNNDG
-1333 KVDFLDAIMI
+1333 KVDFLDAITI
-1343 LRYDAEIINGF
+1343 LRYDAEIIDSF
-1354 N
+1354 NSK

>member
-282 LLIAPYETSIPLL
+282 LLIAPFETSIPLL

-329 DFTKAYQILREN
+329 DFTKAYQILRDN

-541 YLENGSKEPNIGDIF
+541 YLENDSNEPNIGDIF
-556 TIGELEYEI
+556 SIGELEYEI
-565 IKKGEVCVKYGTND
+565 IKKGEVCVYSHKRD
-579 VTDVDIPK
+579 VIDVDIPK

-598 TSIEEHAFFKSYSL
+598 TSIEESTFSKCYSL

-617 PNSVTSIGRS
+617 PNSVTSIG
-627 AFFKCYRLASVI
+627 
-639 IPNSVTSIEDAA
+639 
-651 FEGCESLTSITIPGS
+651 
-666 VTSIES
+666 
-672 DVFESCE
+672 
-679 SLTSITIPNSV
+679 
-690 TSIGDSAFN
+690 
-699 RCTSLTNITI
+699 
-709 PDSVTSIGQGAFA
+709 
-722 HCKSLTSITIPNG
+722 
-735 VTSIGQGAFANCKS
+735 
-749 LTNITI
+749 
-755 PDSVTSIGAGVFEE
+755 
-769 CESLTSITIPNSVTS
+769 
-784 IEASAFEGCTSL
+784 
-796 TNITIPD
+796 
-803 SVTSI
+803 
-808 WHSAFTRCTSLTNI
+808 
-822 TIPNSVTSI
+822 
-831 WDFAFKG
+831 
-838 CTSLTNITI
+838 
-847 PGSVTSIGDSA
+847 
-858 FTGCT
+858 
-863 SLTSITIPNGVT
+863 
-875 SIGGEAFSDCTSLT
+875 
-889 NITIPGSVISIGGS
+889 
-903 AFSDCKS
+903 
-910 LEELIIPEG
+910 
-919 VRELGASIIADTC
+919 
-932 IEKIKIPSTVTIAD
+932 
-946 RDTFG
+946 
-951 TLYGDDVL
+951 
-959 TEVEFAEGM
+959 
-968 TRIPQYMCS
+968 
-977 DANTVKKIVI
+977 
-987 PSTVTSIGDNAFD
+987 DNAFYN
-1000 RCTSLTNITIPDSV
+1000 CTSFTNITIPDSV

-1021 FKFCESLTS
+1021 FEFCESLTS
-1030 IIIPNGVTSIE
+1030 ITIPNGVTSIGWGAFGHCKSLTNITIPDSVTSIEGRVFDSCTSLTSITIPNGVTSIE
-1041 QGAFY
+1041 SSTFDGCYNLASVIIPNSVTSIGYSAFKG
-1046 YCTGLTNITIPGSVT
+1046 CTSLTNITIPGSVT

-1132 KKYAF
+1132 EKYAF

-1194 NQLKEGNDYDVVSKS
+1194 SQLKEGNDYDVVSKS

-1278 QYVVAEIESSTFTL
+1278 QYVVAEIESSAFTL
-1292 GDVNEDGKVDFL
+1292 GDVNEDDKVDFL

-1343 LRYDAEIINGF
+1343 LRYDAEIINSF

>member
-1 MKKLIHNILA
+1 MKKLIHNILV

-42 YPFGYK
+42 YPFGYE
-48 SSDLFVADA
+48 SSNLFVADA
-57 ILGQANGLDFTNI
+57 ILGQAKDLDFTNI
-70 SSMPI
+70 SSMPV

-111 FIGLVTWRQIM
+111 FIELVTWRQIM

-226 ESRIS
+226 ESRIT
-231 FLREVQD
+231 FLREVQE

-329 DFTKAYQILREN
+329 DFTKAYQILRDN
-341 YKDDKSEKNAL
+341 YKDDKSEKNTL

-428 ETVFKKNEY
+428 ETVFKKNEH

-556 TIGELEYEI
+556 SIGELEYKI
-565 IKKGEVCVKYGTND
+565 IKKGEVCVKNAADD

-598 TSIEEHAFFKSYSL
+598 TSIGWSAFSYCQSL
-612 ASITI
+612 TNITI
-617 PNSVTSIGRS
+617 PDGVTSIGDS
-627 AFFKCYRLASVI
+627 AFDYCK
-639 IPNSVTSIEDAA
+639 
-651 FEGCESLTSITIPGS
+651 
-666 VTSIES
+666 
-672 DVFESCE
+672 

-690 TSIGDSAFN
+690 TNIGEFAFSYCQSLTNITIPNSVTNIGEFAFGGCRSLTNITIPNSVTSIGDGVFCD
-699 RCTSLTNITI
+699 CTSLINITI
-709 PDSVTSIGQGAFA
+709 PDSVTSIESQAFD
-722 HCKSLTSITIPNG
+722 G
-735 VTSIGQGAFANCKS
+735 CKS

-755 PDSVTSIGAGVFEE
+755 PNSVTSIGY
-769 CESLTSITIPNSVTS
+769 C
-784 IEASAFEGCTSL
+784 AFY
-796 TNITIPD
+796 D
-803 SVTSI
+803 
-808 WHSAFTRCTSLTNI
+808 CTSLTNI

-831 WDFAFKG
+831 GNNAFY
-838 CTSLTNITI
+838 
-847 PGSVTSIGDSA
+847 
-858 FTGCT
+858 
-863 SLTSITIPNGVT
+863 
-875 SIGGEAFSDCTSLT
+875 DCTSLT
-889 NITIPGSVISIGGS
+889 NITIPG
-903 AFSDCKS
+903 
-910 LEELIIPEG
+910 
-919 VRELGASIIADTC
+919 
-932 IEKIKIPSTVTIAD
+932 
-946 RDTFG
+946 
-951 TLYGDDVL
+951 
-959 TEVEFAEGM
+959 
-968 TRIPQYMCS
+968 
-977 DANTVKKIVI
+977 N
-987 PSTVTSIGDNAFD
+987 
-1000 RCTSLTNITIPDSV
+1000 
-1014 TSIESNV
+1014 
-1021 FKFCESLTS
+1021 
-1030 IIIPNGVTSIE
+1030 
-1041 QGAFY
+1041 
-1046 YCTGLTNITIPGSVT
+1046 VT

-1066 AFTGCTS
+1066 AFSNC
-1073 LTSIT
+1073 
-1078 IPNGVTSIGY
+1078 N
-1088 SAFEGCT
+1088 
-1095 SLTNITIPDSVTSI
+1095 
-1109 EGYAFDSCKNLKD
+1109 
-1122 ITIPGNVTSI
+1122 
-1132 KKYAF
+1132 
-1137 FGCDSLVANVYNNS
+1137 SLVANVYKNS
-1151 TGLTYCKDYN
+1151 TGLTYCKN
-1161 IDYKIVGTYDE
+1161 NKIDYRIVGSYDKKHY
-1172 FSDIQ
+1172 IQ

-1188 STELKV
+1188 NTELKV
-1194 NQLKEGNDYDVVSKS
+1194 SQLKEGNDYDVVSKS

-1217 LSFYKDDQKVTIDGT
+1217 LSFYKDDKKVTIDGT

-1278 QYVVAEIESSTFTL
+1278 QYVVTDSELPTFTL
-1292 GDVNEDGKVDFL
+1292 GDVNEDGKIDFL
-1304 DAIVV
+1304 DAITV
-1309 LRHDAEIIQLT
+1309 LRYDAEIIQLT
-1320 DNQMKAAEVNKDG
+1320 DNQMKAAEVNKDS
-1333 KVDFLDAIMI
+1333 KVDFLDAITI
-1343 LRYDAEIINGF
+1343 LRYDAEIIDSF
-1354 N
+1354 NNK

>member
-1 MKKLIHNILA
+1 MKKLIHNILV

-19 IMSFGNQS
+19 MMSFGNQS

-282 LLIAPYETSIPLL
+282 LLIAPFETSIPLL

-541 YLENGSKEPNIGDIF
+541 YLENGNEEPNTGDIF
-556 TIGELEYEI
+556 SIGELRYKI
-565 IKKGEVCVKYGTND
+565 IKKGEVCVYRYKPD

-598 TSIEEHAFFKSYSL
+598 TSIGWRAFINCKSITNITIPNSVTSIEEYAFESCTSL
-612 ASITI
+612 TSITIPNNVTNIGEYAFDCCTSLKSITI
-617 PNSVTSIGRS
+617 PNSVTSIGEN
-627 AFFKCYRLASVI
+627 AFS
-639 IPNSVTSIEDAA
+639 
-651 FEGCESLTSITIPGS
+651 GCESLTSITISKS
-666 VTSIES
+666 VTSIK
-672 DVFESCE
+672 
-679 SLTSITIPNSV
+679 T
-690 TSIGDSAFN
+690 
-699 RCTSLTNITI
+699 
-709 PDSVTSIGQGAFA
+709 
-722 HCKSLTSITIPNG
+722 
-735 VTSIGQGAFANCKS
+735 
-749 LTNITI
+749 
-755 PDSVTSIGAGVFEE
+755 
-769 CESLTSITIPNSVTS
+769 
-784 IEASAFEGCTSL
+784 
-796 TNITIPD
+796 
-803 SVTSI
+803 
-808 WHSAFTRCTSLTNI
+808 
-822 TIPNSVTSI
+822 
-831 WDFAFKG
+831 
-838 CTSLTNITI
+838 
-847 PGSVTSIGDSA
+847 
-858 FTGCT
+858 
-863 SLTSITIPNGVT
+863 
-875 SIGGEAFSDCTSLT
+875 EAF
-889 NITIPGSVISIGGS
+889 
-903 AFSDCKS
+903 
-910 LEELIIPEG
+910 
-919 VRELGASIIADTC
+919 LGC
-932 IEKIKIPSTVTIAD
+932 
-946 RDTFG
+946 
-951 TLYGDDVL
+951 
-959 TEVEFAEGM
+959 
-968 TRIPQYMCS
+968 
-977 DANTVKKIVI
+977 N
-987 PSTVTSIGDNAFD
+987 
-1000 RCTSLTNITIPDSV
+1000 
-1014 TSIESNV
+1014 
-1021 FKFCESLTS
+1021 
-1030 IIIPNGVTSIE
+1030 
-1041 QGAFY
+1041 
-1046 YCTGLTNITIPGSVT
+1046 
-1061 SIGDS
+1061 
-1066 AFTGCTS
+1066 
-1073 LTSIT
+1073 
-1078 IPNGVTSIGY
+1078 
-1088 SAFEGCT
+1088 
-1095 SLTNITIPDSVTSI
+1095 
-1109 EGYAFDSCKNLKD
+1109 
-1122 ITIPGNVTSI
+1122 
-1132 KKYAF
+1132 
-1137 FGCDSLVANVYNNS
+1137 SLVANVYNNS
-1151 TGLTYCKDYN
+1151 TGLTYCKDNN

-1232 AIVRIP
+1232 AVVRIP

-1278 QYVVAEIESSTFTL
+1278 QYVVAEIKSSTFTL
-1292 GDVNEDGKVDFL
+1292 GDVNEDDKADFL

-1320 DNQMKAAEVNKDG
+1320 DNQMRAAEVNKDG